1 MNVLNK
7 LTLKSLQMNKKRT
20 IVTIIGIILAT
31 SLITAV
37 ATMVVS
43 FRATMIEYEKEDA
56 GNYHY
61 MFEDVVYDDLKYF
74 KNNSNIED
82 IYLTED
88 IGYTYLEGNNNEYKP
103 YLHLLAFNEEALINS
118 SVKLLEGRMPQNE
131 NEIVVSEHIKDIA
144 QVEYNV
150 GDTLSLDVSK
160 RVDLSGEYELKQN
173 NAYVEGEEKLE
184 KLYTKEYKVVGI
196 IERPNYD
203 IENPASPGYTV
214 ITYLN
219 ENNITKNLNVYVLLN
234 EYGLK
239 NQEEFISQITG
250 IDKNILIKIKNDEQL
265 DEKELEEY
273 NNIKY
278 SYSKNEGLLRYE
290 NFEISDSTMSTILSL
305 AVVVIVIII
314 VTSIFCIRNSFA
326 ISITEKMR
334 QYGMLASVG
343 ATPKQIKK
351 NVLYEAMILA
361 LIAIPIGILC
371 GLFADFVLL
380 KVVSTL
386 LADALNNLN
395 FVFSVSWLSLVFAV
409 LLTLI
414 TIYLSAISSAR
425 RAAKVSPIEAIRG
438 NNDIKINPKKI
449 KSSKIVEKL
458 FGIGGKIADKNLKRN
473 KKKYRTTV
481 ISIVVSVSIFIA
493 MSSFINYAMDAS
505 SVYYKN
511 TSYNLY
517 VRDGSKDS
525 YEKIAKF
532 SGVDEYSIVRM
543 SNFYVDSN
551 TLKVNEDSRIDDEY
565 SSIPIT
571 IVALGDEEYRR
582 YVNELGLN
590 YNEVKDK
597 AILID
602 DYTQYVVDEEN
613 NGKYIMK
620 RIYTYEKG
628 DTILGS
634 FDDEGLK
641 DTYLEIAAVA
651 TTRPMGLENVNYS
664 YGTLVISDDFYDS
677 NIIKDIFAEEL
688 YIKCDNSN
696 KIEGQIM
703 QEYEDL
709 IVYNLDEQMQ
719 QEQSVYLV
727 IQIFLYGF
735 ITVISLIGITNIF
748 NTITTNMNLR
758 SREFAM
764 LKSIGMTDKEFNKMI
779 RLESILYGLKSLF
792 IGIPIGIILSY
803 LVYKAISG
811 GIEMEFTLPINS
823 IIISIIVVMLLII
836 LIMRYSLS
844 KINKQNII
852 ETIRKDNI

>member
-150 GDTLSLDVSK
+150 GDTLILDVSK

-173 NAYVEGEEKLE
+173 NAYVEDEEKLE

-290 NFEISDSTMSTILSL
+290 NFEVSDSTMSSILSL

-343 ATPKQIKK
+343 TTPKQIKK

-395 FVFSVSWLSLVFAV
+395 FVFSVSWLSLVFVV

-493 MSSFINYAMDAS
+493 MSSFINYAMEAS

-525 YEKIAKF
+525 YEKIGKF
-532 SGVDEYSIVRM
+532 SGIDEYSIVRM

-565 SSIPIT
+565 SSLPIT

-590 YNEVKDK
+590 YNEAKDK

-634 FDDEGLK
+634 FDDEGVK

-651 TTRPMGLENVNYS
+651 TTRPMGLEDVNNS

-677 NIIKDIFAEEL
+677 NIKDTFAEEL

-803 LVYKAISG
+803 LVYKSISG

>member
-31 SLITAV
+31 SLLTAV
-37 ATMVVS
+37 ITMVVS

-61 MFEDVVYDDLKYF
+61 VFEDVPYEDLKYF
-74 KNNSNIED
+74 KNNTNIED
-82 IYLTED
+82 IYCTED
-88 IGYTYLEGNNNEYKP
+88 IGYTYLEGNNNDYKP
-103 YLHLLAFNEEALINS
+103 YLHLLAFNEKALINS
-118 SVKLLEGRMPQNE
+118 SVKLVEGRMPQNE
-131 NEIVVSEHIKDIA
+131 NEIVISEHIKDIA
-144 QVEYNV
+144 EVEYNI

-160 RVDLSGEYELKQN
+160 RTDLSGEYELDQS

-184 KLYTKEYKVVGI
+184 SMYTKEYKVVGI

-203 IENPASPGYTV
+203 IENPASPGYTIV
-214 ITYLN
+214 TYLN
-219 ENNITKNLNVYVLLN
+219 DNNATQNLNVYVLLS

-239 NQEEFISQITG
+239 NQEEFVSQITG
-250 IDKNILIKIKNDEQL
+250 IDKNILTKLENNEQL

-290 NFEISDSTMSTILSL
+290 NFEVSDSTMSTVLSL

-343 ATPKQIKK
+343 TTPKQIKK

-371 GLFADFVLL
+371 GLFADFILL
-380 KVVSTL
+380 KVIGTL
-386 LADALNNLN
+386 LADALNNLK
-395 FVFSVSWLSLVFAV
+395 FIFSISWLSLVFV
-409 LLTLI
+409 ILLAII

-425 RAAKVSPIEAIRG
+425 RASKVSPIEAIRG

-449 KSSKIVEKL
+449 RSSKIVEKL

-493 MSSFINYAMDAS
+493 MSSFIDYAMNAS
-505 SVYYKN
+505 SVYYNN

-517 VRDGSKDS
+517 VRDGVEDS
-525 YEKIAKF
+525 YKEIAKF
-532 SGVDEYSIVRM
+532 SGVEEYSIVRL
-543 SNFYVDSN
+543 SNFYVDTN
-551 TLKVNEDSRIDDEY
+551 TIKGNEDLRGGDE
-565 SSIPIT
+565 SSQIPIS
-571 IVALGDEEYRR
+571 IIALGDEEYRR

-590 YNEVKDK
+590 YNDAKDK

-602 DYTQYVVDEEN
+602 DYTQYIVDEEN
-613 NGKYIMK
+613 KGKYIMK
-620 RIYTYEKG
+620 RVYTYEKG

-634 FDDEGLK
+634 FEDEGVK
-641 DTYLEIAAVA
+641 DTSLEIAAVG
-651 TTRPMGLENVNYS
+651 TTRPMGLENVTSS
-664 YGTLVISDDFYDS
+664 YGYLVISDDFY
-677 NIIKDIFAEEL
+677 NRNVKDTYAQEL
-688 YIKCDNSN
+688 YIKCNNSN
-696 KIEGQIM
+696 KLEGQIM
-703 QEYEDL
+703 QEYDDL

-764 LKSIGMTDKEFNKMI
+764 LKSIGMTNKEFNKMI
-779 RLESILYGLKSLF
+779 RLESILYGLKSLL

-803 LVYKAISG
+803 LVYKAVSG
-811 GIEMEFTLPINS
+811 GIEMEFILPINS
-823 IIISIIVVMLLII
+823 IIISIVVVMLLII
-836 LIMRYSLS
+836 FIMRYSLS

>member
-290 NFEISDSTMSTILSL
+290 NFEVSDSTMSTILSL

-371 GLFADFVLL
+371 GIFADFVLL

-395 FVFSVSWLSLVFAV
+395 FVFSVSWLSLVFVV

-493 MSSFINYAMDAS
+493 MSSFINYAMEAS

-525 YEKIAKF
+525 YEKIGKF
-532 SGVDEYSIVRM
+532 SGIDEYSIVRM

-565 SSIPIT
+565 SSLPIT

-590 YNEVKDK
+590 YNEAKDK

-634 FDDEGLK
+634 FDDEGVK
-641 DTYLEIAAVA
+641 DTYLEIAAIA

-803 LVYKAISG
+803 LVYKSISG

>member
-150 GDTLSLDVSK
+150 GDTLILDVSK

-203 IENPASPGYTV
+203 IESPASPGYTV

-290 NFEISDSTMSTILSL
+290 NFEVSDSTMSSILSL

-371 GLFADFVLL
+371 GLFADFILL
-380 KVVSTL
+380 KVIGTL
-386 LADALNNLN
+386 LADALNNLK
-395 FVFSVSWLSLVFAV
+395 FIFSISWLSLVFV
-409 LLTLI
+409 ILLAII

-425 RAAKVSPIEAIRG
+425 RASKVSPIEAIRG

-449 KSSKIVEKL
+449 RSSKIVEKL

-493 MSSFINYAMDAS
+493 MSSFIDYAMNAS
-505 SVYYKN
+505 SVYYNN

-517 VRDGSKDS
+517 VRDGVEDS
-525 YEKIAKF
+525 YKEIAKF
-532 SGVDEYSIVRM
+532 SGVEEYSIVRL
-543 SNFYVDSN
+543 SNFYVDTN
-551 TLKVNEDSRIDDEY
+551 TIKGNEDFRTGDEY
-565 SSIPIT
+565 SQIPIS
-571 IVALGDEEYRR
+571 IIALGDEEYRR

-590 YNEVKDK
+590 YNDAKDK

-613 NGKYIMK
+613 KGKYIMK
-620 RIYTYEKG
+620 RVYTYEKG

-634 FDDEGLK
+634 FEDEGAK
-641 DTYLEIAAVA
+641 DTYLEIAAVG
-651 TTRPMGLENVNYS
+651 TTRPMGLENITSS
-664 YGTLVISDDFYDS
+664 YGYLVISDDFY
-677 NIIKDIFAEEL
+677 NKNVKDTYAQEL
-688 YIKCDNSN
+688 YIKCDDSN
-696 KIEGQIM
+696 KLEGQIR
-703 QEYEDL
+703 QEYDDL

-764 LKSIGMTDKEFNKMI
+764 LKSIGMTNKEFNKMI
-779 RLESILYGLKSLF
+779 RLESILYGLKSLLM
-792 IGIPIGIILSY
+792 GIPIGIILSY
-803 LVYKAISG
+803 LVYKAVSG
-811 GIEMEFTLPINS
+811 GIEMEFILPINS
-823 IIISIIVVMLLII
+823 IIISIVVVMLLII
-836 LIMRYSLS
+836 FIMRYSLS

>member
-31 SLITAV
+31 SLLTAV
-37 ATMVVS
+37 ITMVVS

-61 MFEDVVYDDLKYF
+61 VFEDVPYEDLKYF
-74 KNNSNIED
+74 KNNTNIED
-82 IYLTED
+82 IYCTED
-88 IGYTYLEGNNNEYKP
+88 IGYTYLEGNNNDYKP
-103 YLHLLAFNEEALINS
+103 YLHLLAFNEKALINS
-118 SVKLLEGRMPQNE
+118 SVKLVEGRMPQNE
-131 NEIVVSEHIKDIA
+131 NEIVISEHIKDIA
-144 QVEYNV
+144 EVEYNI

-160 RVDLSGEYELKQN
+160 RTDLSGEYELDQS

-184 KLYTKEYKVVGI
+184 SMYTKEYKVVGI

-203 IENPASPGYTV
+203 IENPASPGYTIV
-214 ITYLN
+214 TYLN
-219 ENNITKNLNVYVLLN
+219 DNNATQNLNIYVLLS

-239 NQEEFISQITG
+239 NQEEFVSQITG
-250 IDKNILIKIKNDEQL
+250 IDKNILTKLENNEQL

-290 NFEISDSTMSTILSL
+290 NFEVSDSTMSTVLSL

-371 GLFADFVLL
+371 GLFADFILL
-380 KVVSTL
+380 KVIGTL
-386 LADALNNLN
+386 LADALNNLK
-395 FVFSVSWLSLVFAV
+395 FIFSISWLSLVFV
-409 LLTLI
+409 ILLAII

-425 RAAKVSPIEAIRG
+425 RASKISPIEAIRG

-449 KSSKIVEKL
+449 RSSKIVEKL

-493 MSSFINYAMDAS
+493 MSSFIDYAMNAS
-505 SVYYKN
+505 SVYYNN

-517 VRDGSKDS
+517 VRDGVEDS
-525 YEKIAKF
+525 YKEIAKF
-532 SGVDEYSIVRM
+532 SGVEEYSIVRL
-543 SNFYVDSN
+543 SNFYVDTN
-551 TLKVNEDSRIDDEY
+551 TIKGNEDFRTGDE
-565 SSIPIT
+565 SSQIPIS
-571 IVALGDEEYRR
+571 IIALGDEEYRR
-582 YVNELGLN
+582 YVKELGLN
-590 YNEVKDK
+590 YNDAKDK

-613 NGKYIMK
+613 KGKYIMK
-620 RIYTYEKG
+620 RVYTYEKG

-634 FDDEGLK
+634 FEDEGVK
-641 DTYLEIAAVA
+641 DTYLEIAAIG
-651 TTRPMGLENVNYS
+651 TTRPMGLENITSS
-664 YGTLVISDDFYDS
+664 YGYLVISDDFY
-677 NIIKDIFAEEL
+677 NRNVKDTYAQEL
-688 YIKCDNSN
+688 YIKCDDSN
-696 KIEGQIM
+696 KLEGQIR
-703 QEYEDL
+703 QEYDDL

-803 LVYKAISG
+803 LVYKSISG

>member
-31 SLITAV
+31 SLLTAV
-37 ATMVVS
+37 ITMVVS

-61 MFEDVVYDDLKYF
+61 VFEDVPYEDLKYF
-74 KNNSNIED
+74 KNNTNIED
-82 IYLTED
+82 IYCTED
-88 IGYTYLEGNNNEYKP
+88 IGYTYLEGNNNDYKP
-103 YLHLLAFNEEALINS
+103 YLHLLAFNEKALINS
-118 SVKLLEGRMPQNE
+118 SVKLVEGRMPQNE
-131 NEIVVSEHIKDIA
+131 NEIVISEHIKDIA
-144 QVEYNV
+144 EVEYNI

-160 RVDLSGEYELKQN
+160 RTDLSGEYELDQS

-184 KLYTKEYKVVGI
+184 SMYTKEYKVVGI

-203 IENPASPGYTV
+203 IENPASPGYTIV
-214 ITYLN
+214 TYLN
-219 ENNITKNLNVYVLLN
+219 DNNATQNLNIYVLLS

-239 NQEEFISQITG
+239 NQEEFVSQITG
-250 IDKNILIKIKNDEQL
+250 IDKNILTKLENNEQL

-290 NFEISDSTMSTILSL
+290 NFEVSDSTMSTVLSL

-361 LIAIPIGILC
+361 LFAIPIGILC
-371 GLFADFVLL
+371 GLFADFILL
-380 KVVSTL
+380 KVIGTL
-386 LADALNNLN
+386 LADALNNLK
-395 FVFSVSWLSLVFAV
+395 FIFSISWLSLVFV
-409 LLTLI
+409 ILLAII

-425 RAAKVSPIEAIRG
+425 RASKISPIEAIRG

-449 KSSKIVEKL
+449 RSSKIVEKL

-493 MSSFINYAMDAS
+493 MSSFIDYAMNAS
-505 SVYYKN
+505 SVYYNN

-517 VRDGSKDS
+517 VRDGVEDS
-525 YEKIAKF
+525 YKEIAKF
-532 SGVDEYSIVRM
+532 SGVEEYSIVRL
-543 SNFYVDSN
+543 SNFYVDTN
-551 TLKVNEDSRIDDEY
+551 TIKGNEDFRTGDE
-565 SSIPIT
+565 SSQIPIS
-571 IVALGDEEYRR
+571 IIALGDEEYRR
-582 YVNELGLN
+582 YVKELGLN
-590 YNEVKDK
+590 YNDAKDK

-613 NGKYIMK
+613 KGKYIMK
-620 RIYTYEKG
+620 RVYTYEKG

-634 FDDEGLK
+634 FEDEGVK
-641 DTYLEIAAVA
+641 DTYLEIAAIG
-651 TTRPMGLENVNYS
+651 TTRPMGLENITSS
-664 YGTLVISDDFYDS
+664 YGYLVISDDFY
-677 NIIKDIFAEEL
+677 NRNVKDTYAQEL
-688 YIKCDNSN
+688 YIKCDDSN
-696 KIEGQIM
+696 KLEGQIR
-703 QEYEDL
+703 QEYDDL

-803 LVYKAISG
+803 LVYKSISG

>member
-31 SLITAV
+31 SLLTAV
-37 ATMVVS
+37 ITMVVS

-61 MFEDVVYDDLKYF
+61 VFEDVPYEDLKYF
-74 KNNSNIED
+74 KNNTNIED
-82 IYLTED
+82 IYCTED
-88 IGYTYLEGNNNEYKP
+88 IGYTYLEGNNNDYKP
-103 YLHLLAFNEEALINS
+103 YLHLLAFNEKALINS
-118 SVKLLEGRMPQNE
+118 SVKLVEGRMPQNE
-131 NEIVVSEHIKDIA
+131 NEIVISEHIKDIA
-144 QVEYNV
+144 EVEYNI

-160 RVDLSGEYELKQN
+160 RTDLSGEYELDQS

-184 KLYTKEYKVVGI
+184 SMYTKEYKVVGI

-203 IENPASPGYTV
+203 IESPASPGYTIV
-214 ITYLN
+214 TYLN
-219 ENNITKNLNVYVLLN
+219 DNNATQNLNIYVLLS

-239 NQEEFISQITG
+239 NQEEFVSQITG
-250 IDKNILIKIKNDEQL
+250 IDKNILTKLENNEQL

-290 NFEISDSTMSTILSL
+290 NFEVSDSTMSTVLSL

-371 GLFADFVLL
+371 GLFADFILL
-380 KVVSTL
+380 KVIGTL
-386 LADALNNLN
+386 LADALNNLK
-395 FVFSVSWLSLVFAV
+395 FIFSISWLSLVFV
-409 LLTLI
+409 ILLAII

-425 RAAKVSPIEAIRG
+425 RASKISPIEAIRG

-449 KSSKIVEKL
+449 RSSKIVEKL

-493 MSSFINYAMDAS
+493 MSSFIDYAMNAS
-505 SVYYKN
+505 SVYYNN

-517 VRDGSKDS
+517 VRDGVEDS
-525 YEKIAKF
+525 YKEIAKF
-532 SGVDEYSIVRM
+532 SGVEEYSIVRL
-543 SNFYVDSN
+543 SNFYVDTN
-551 TLKVNEDSRIDDEY
+551 TIKGNEDFRTGDE
-565 SSIPIT
+565 SSQIPIS
-571 IVALGDEEYRR
+571 IIALGDEEYRR
-582 YVNELGLN
+582 YVKELGLN
-590 YNEVKDK
+590 YNDAKDK

-613 NGKYIMK
+613 KGKYIMK
-620 RIYTYEKG
+620 RVYTYEKG

-634 FDDEGLK
+634 FEDEGVK
-641 DTYLEIAAVA
+641 DTYLEIAAIG
-651 TTRPMGLENVNYS
+651 TTRPMGLENITSS
-664 YGTLVISDDFYDS
+664 YGYLVISDDFY
-677 NIIKDIFAEEL
+677 NRNVKDTYAQEL
-688 YIKCDNSN
+688 YIKCDDSN
-696 KIEGQIM
+696 KLEGQIR
-703 QEYEDL
+703 QEYDDL

-764 LKSIGMTDKEFNKMI
+764 LKSIGMTKKEFNKMI
-779 RLESILYGLKSLF
+779 RLESILYGLKSLL

-803 LVYKAISG
+803 LVYKAVSG
-811 GIEMEFTLPINS
+811 GIEMEFILPINS
-823 IIISIIVVMLLII
+823 IIISIVVVMLLII
-836 LIMRYSLS
+836 FIMRYSLS

>member
-31 SLITAV
+31 SLLTAV
-37 ATMVVS
+37 ITMVVS

-61 MFEDVVYDDLKYF
+61 VFEDVPYEDLKYF
-74 KNNSNIED
+74 KNNTNIEE
-82 IYLTED
+82 IYCTED
-88 IGYTYLEGNNNEYKP
+88 IGYTYLEGNNNDYKP
-103 YLHLLAFNEEALINS
+103 YLHLLAFNEKALINS
-118 SVKLLEGRMPQNE
+118 SVKLVEGRMPQNE
-131 NEIVVSEHIKDIA
+131 NEIVISEHIKDIA
-144 QVEYNV
+144 EVEYNI

-160 RVDLSGEYELKQN
+160 RTDLSGEYELDQS

-184 KLYTKEYKVVGI
+184 SMYTKEYKVVGI

-203 IENPASPGYTV
+203 IENPASPGYTIV
-214 ITYLN
+214 TYLN
-219 ENNITKNLNVYVLLN
+219 DNNATQNLNIYVLLS

-239 NQEEFISQITG
+239 NQEEFVSQITG
-250 IDKNILIKIKNDEQL
+250 IDKNILTKLENNEQL

-290 NFEISDSTMSTILSL
+290 NFEVSDSTMSTVLSL

-371 GLFADFVLL
+371 GLFADFILL
-380 KVVSTL
+380 KVIGTL
-386 LADALNNLN
+386 LADALNNLK
-395 FVFSVSWLSLVFAV
+395 FIFSISWLSLVFV
-409 LLTLI
+409 ILLAII

-425 RAAKVSPIEAIRG
+425 RASKVSPIEAIRG

-449 KSSKIVEKL
+449 RSSKIVEKL

-493 MSSFINYAMDAS
+493 MSSFIDYAMNAS
-505 SVYYKN
+505 SVYYNN

-517 VRDGSKDS
+517 VRDGVEDS
-525 YEKIAKF
+525 YKEIAKF
-532 SGVDEYSIVRM
+532 SGVEEYSIVRL
-543 SNFYVDSN
+543 SNFYVDTN
-551 TLKVNEDSRIDDEY
+551 TIKGNEDFRTGDEY
-565 SSIPIT
+565 SQIPIS
-571 IVALGDEEYRR
+571 IIALGDEEYRR

-590 YNEVKDK
+590 YNDAKDK

-613 NGKYIMK
+613 KGKYIMK
-620 RIYTYEKG
+620 RVYTYEKG

-634 FDDEGLK
+634 FEDEGVK
-641 DTYLEIAAVA
+641 DTYLEIAAIG
-651 TTRPMGLENVNYS
+651 TTRPMGLENITSS
-664 YGTLVISDDFYDS
+664 YGYLVISDDFY
-677 NIIKDIFAEEL
+677 NRNVKDTYAQEL
-688 YIKCDNSN
+688 YIKCDDSN
-696 KIEGQIM
+696 KLEGQIR
-703 QEYEDL
+703 QEYDDL

-803 LVYKAISG
+803 LVYKSISG

>member
-31 SLITAV
+31 SLLTAV
-37 ATMVVS
+37 ITMVVS

-61 MFEDVVYDDLKYF
+61 VFEDVPYEDLKYF
-74 KNNSNIED
+74 KNNTNIEE
-82 IYLTED
+82 IYCTED
-88 IGYTYLEGNNNEYKP
+88 IGYTYLEGNNNDYKP
-103 YLHLLAFNEEALINS
+103 YLHLLAFNEKALINS
-118 SVKLLEGRMPQNE
+118 SVKLVEGRMPQNE
-131 NEIVVSEHIKDIA
+131 NEIVISEHIKDIA
-144 QVEYNV
+144 EVEYNI

-160 RVDLSGEYELKQN
+160 RTDLSGEYELDQS

-184 KLYTKEYKVVGI
+184 SMYTKEYKVVGI

-203 IENPASPGYTV
+203 IENPASPGYTIV
-214 ITYLN
+214 TYLN
-219 ENNITKNLNVYVLLN
+219 DNNATQNLNVYVLLS

-239 NQEEFISQITG
+239 NQEEFVSQITG
-250 IDKNILIKIKNDEQL
+250 IDKNILTKLENNEQL

-290 NFEISDSTMSTILSL
+290 NFEVSDSTMSTVLSL

-343 ATPKQIKK
+343 TTPKQIKK

-371 GLFADFVLL
+371 GLFADFILL
-380 KVVSTL
+380 KVIGTL
-386 LADALNNLN
+386 LADALNNLK
-395 FVFSVSWLSLVFAV
+395 FIFSISWLSLVFV
-409 LLTLI
+409 ILLAII

-425 RAAKVSPIEAIRG
+425 RASKVSPIEAIRG

-449 KSSKIVEKL
+449 RSSKIVEKL

-493 MSSFINYAMDAS
+493 MSSFIDYAMNAS
-505 SVYYKN
+505 SVYYNN

-517 VRDGSKDS
+517 VRDGVEDS
-525 YEKIAKF
+525 YKEIAKF
-532 SGVDEYSIVRM
+532 SGVEEYSIVRL
-543 SNFYVDSN
+543 SNFYVDTN
-551 TLKVNEDSRIDDEY
+551 TIKGNEDLRGGDE
-565 SSIPIT
+565 SSQIPIS
-571 IVALGDEEYRR
+571 IIALGDEEYRR

-590 YNEVKDK
+590 YNDAKDK

-602 DYTQYVVDEEN
+602 DYTQYIVDEEN
-613 NGKYIMK
+613 KGKYIMK
-620 RIYTYEKG
+620 RVYTYEKG

-634 FDDEGLK
+634 FEDEGVK
-641 DTYLEIAAVA
+641 DTSLEIAAVG
-651 TTRPMGLENVNYS
+651 TTRPMGLENVTSS
-664 YGTLVISDDFYDS
+664 YGYLVISDDFY
-677 NIIKDIFAEEL
+677 NRNVKDTYAQEL
-688 YIKCDNSN
+688 YIKCDDSN
-696 KIEGQIM
+696 KLEGQIM
-703 QEYEDL
+703 QEYDDL

-764 LKSIGMTDKEFNKMI
+764 LKSIGMTNKEFNKMI
-779 RLESILYGLKSLF
+779 RLESILYGLKSLL

-803 LVYKAISG
+803 LVYKAVSG
-811 GIEMEFTLPINS
+811 GIEMEFILPINS
-823 IIISIIVVMLLII
+823 IIISIVVVMLLII
-836 LIMRYSLS
+836 FIMRYSLS

>member
-31 SLITAV
+31 SLLTAV
-37 ATMVVS
+37 ITMVVS

-61 MFEDVVYDDLKYF
+61 VFEDVPYEDLKYF
-74 KNNSNIED
+74 KNNTNIEE
-82 IYLTED
+82 IYCTED
-88 IGYTYLEGNNNEYKP
+88 IGYTYLEGNNNDYKP
-103 YLHLLAFNEEALINS
+103 YLHLLAFNEKALINS
-118 SVKLLEGRMPQNE
+118 SVKLVEGRMPQNE
-131 NEIVVSEHIKDIA
+131 NEIVISEHIKDIA
-144 QVEYNV
+144 EVEYNI

-160 RVDLSGEYELKQN
+160 RTDLSGEYELDQS

-184 KLYTKEYKVVGI
+184 SMYTKEYKVVGI

-203 IENPASPGYTV
+203 IENPASPGYTIV
-214 ITYLN
+214 TYLN
-219 ENNITKNLNVYVLLN
+219 DNNATQNLNIYVLLS

-239 NQEEFISQITG
+239 NQEEFVSQITG
-250 IDKNILIKIKNDEQL
+250 IDKNILTKLENNEQL

-290 NFEISDSTMSTILSL
+290 NFEVSDSTMSTVLSL

-371 GLFADFVLL
+371 GLFADFILL
-380 KVVSTL
+380 KVIGTL
-386 LADALNNLN
+386 LADALNNLK
-395 FVFSVSWLSLVFAV
+395 FIFSISWLSLVFV
-409 LLTLI
+409 ILLAII

-425 RAAKVSPIEAIRG
+425 RASKISPIEAIRG

-449 KSSKIVEKL
+449 RSSKIVEKL

-493 MSSFINYAMDAS
+493 MSSFIDYAMNAS
-505 SVYYKN
+505 SVYYNN

-517 VRDGSKDS
+517 VRDGVEDS
-525 YEKIAKF
+525 YKEIAKF
-532 SGVDEYSIVRM
+532 SGIEEYSIVRL
-543 SNFYVDSN
+543 SNFYVDTN
-551 TLKVNEDSRIDDEY
+551 TIKGNEDFRTGDE
-565 SSIPIT
+565 SSQIPIS
-571 IVALGDEEYRR
+571 IIALGDEEYRR
-582 YVNELGLN
+582 YVKELGLN
-590 YNEVKDK
+590 YNDAKDK

-613 NGKYIMK
+613 KGKYIMK
-620 RIYTYEKG
+620 RVYTYEKG

-634 FDDEGLK
+634 FEDEGAK
-641 DTYLEIAAVA
+641 DTYLEIAAVG
-651 TTRPMGLENVNYS
+651 TTRPMGLENITSS
-664 YGTLVISDDFYDS
+664 YGYLVISDDFY
-677 NIIKDIFAEEL
+677 NRNVKDTYAQEL
-688 YIKCDNSN
+688 YIKCDDSN
-696 KIEGQIM
+696 KLEGQIR
-703 QEYEDL
+703 QEYDDL

-764 LKSIGMTDKEFNKMI
+764 LKSIGMTNKEFNKMI
-779 RLESILYGLKSLF
+779 RLECFLY
-792 IGIPIGIILSY
+792 
-803 LVYKAISG
+803 
-811 GIEMEFTLPINS
+811 
-823 IIISIIVVMLLII
+823 
-836 LIMRYSLS
+836 
-844 KINKQNII
+844 
-852 ETIRKDNI
+852 

>member
-31 SLITAV
+31 SLLTAV
-37 ATMVVS
+37 ITMVVS

-61 MFEDVVYDDLKYF
+61 VFEDVPYEDLKYF
-74 KNNSNIED
+74 KNNTNIED
-82 IYLTED
+82 IYCTED
-88 IGYTYLEGNNNEYKP
+88 IGYTYLEGNNNDYKP
-103 YLHLLAFNEEALINS
+103 YLHLLAFNEKALINS
-118 SVKLLEGRMPQNE
+118 SVKLVEGRMPQNE
-131 NEIVVSEHIKDIA
+131 NEIVISEHIKDIA
-144 QVEYNV
+144 EVEYNI

-160 RVDLSGEYELKQN
+160 RTDLSGEYELDQS

-184 KLYTKEYKVVGI
+184 SMYTKEYKVVGI

-203 IENPASPGYTV
+203 IENPSSPGYTIV
-214 ITYLN
+214 TYLN
-219 ENNITKNLNVYVLLN
+219 DNNATQNLNIYVLLS

-239 NQEEFISQITG
+239 NQEEFVSQITG
-250 IDKNILIKIKNDEQL
+250 IDKNILTKLENNEQL

-290 NFEISDSTMSTILSL
+290 NFEVSDSTMSTVLSL

-371 GLFADFVLL
+371 GLFADFILL
-380 KVVSTL
+380 KVIGTL
-386 LADALNNLN
+386 LADALNNLK
-395 FVFSVSWLSLVFAV
+395 FIFSISWLSLVFV
-409 LLTLI
+409 ILLAII

-425 RAAKVSPIEAIRG
+425 RASKISPIEAIRG

-449 KSSKIVEKL
+449 RSSKIVEKL

-493 MSSFINYAMDAS
+493 MSSFIDYAMNAS
-505 SVYYKN
+505 SVYYNN

-517 VRDGSKDS
+517 VRDGVEDS
-525 YEKIAKF
+525 YKEIAKF
-532 SGVDEYSIVRM
+532 SGVEEYSIVRL
-543 SNFYVDSN
+543 SNFYVDTN
-551 TLKVNEDSRIDDEY
+551 MIKGNEDFRTGDE
-565 SSIPIT
+565 SSQIPIS
-571 IVALGDEEYRR
+571 IIALGDEEYRR
-582 YVNELGLN
+582 YVKELGLN
-590 YNEVKDK
+590 YNDAKDK

-613 NGKYIMK
+613 KGKYIMK
-620 RIYTYEKG
+620 RVYTYEKG

-634 FDDEGLK
+634 FEDEGVK
-641 DTYLEIAAVA
+641 DTYLEIAAIG
-651 TTRPMGLENVNYS
+651 TTRPMGLENITSS
-664 YGTLVISDDFYDS
+664 YGYLVISDDFY
-677 NIIKDIFAEEL
+677 NRNVKDTYAQEL
-688 YIKCDNSN
+688 YIKCDDSN
-696 KIEGQIM
+696 KLEGQIR
-703 QEYEDL
+703 QEYDDL

-764 LKSIGMTDKEFNKMI
+764 LKSIGMTNKEFNKMI
-779 RLESILYGLKSLF
+779 RLESILYGLKSLL

-803 LVYKAISG
+803 LVYKAVSG
-811 GIEMEFTLPINS
+811 GIEMEFILPINS
-823 IIISIIVVMLLII
+823 IIISIVVVMLLII
-836 LIMRYSLS
+836 FIMRYSLS

>member
-31 SLITAV
+31 SLLTAV
-37 ATMVVS
+37 ITMVVS

-61 MFEDVVYDDLKYF
+61 VFEDVPYEDLKYF
-74 KNNSNIED
+74 KNNTNIED
-82 IYLTED
+82 IYCTED
-88 IGYTYLEGNNNEYKP
+88 IGYTYLEGNNNDYKP
-103 YLHLLAFNEEALINS
+103 YLHLLAFNEKALINS
-118 SVKLLEGRMPQNE
+118 SVKLVEGRMPQNE
-131 NEIVVSEHIKDIA
+131 NEIVISEHIKDIA
-144 QVEYNV
+144 EVEYNI

-160 RVDLSGEYELKQN
+160 RTDLSGEYELDQS

-184 KLYTKEYKVVGI
+184 SMYTKEYKVVGI

-203 IENPASPGYTV
+203 IENPASPGYTIV
-214 ITYLN
+214 TYLN
-219 ENNITKNLNVYVLLN
+219 DNNATQNLNIYVLLS

-239 NQEEFISQITG
+239 NQEEFVSQITG
-250 IDKNILIKIKNDEQL
+250 IDKNILTKLENNEQL

-290 NFEISDSTMSTILSL
+290 NFEVSDSTMSTVLSL

-371 GLFADFVLL
+371 GLFADFILL
-380 KVVSTL
+380 KVIGTL
-386 LADALNNLN
+386 LADALNNLK
-395 FVFSVSWLSLVFAV
+395 FIFSISWLSLVFV
-409 LLTLI
+409 ILLAII

-425 RAAKVSPIEAIRG
+425 RASKVSPIEAIRG

-449 KSSKIVEKL
+449 RSSKIVEKL

-493 MSSFINYAMDAS
+493 MSSFIDYAMNAS
-505 SVYYKN
+505 SVYYNN

-517 VRDGSKDS
+517 VRDGVEDS
-525 YEKIAKF
+525 YKEIAKF
-532 SGVDEYSIVRM
+532 SGVEEYSIVRL
-543 SNFYVDSN
+543 SNFYVDTN
-551 TLKVNEDSRIDDEY
+551 TIKGNEDFRTGDEY
-565 SSIPIT
+565 SQIPIS
-571 IVALGDEEYRR
+571 IIALGDEEYRR

-590 YNEVKDK
+590 YNDAKDK

-613 NGKYIMK
+613 KGKYIMK
-620 RIYTYEKG
+620 RVYTYEKG

-634 FDDEGLK
+634 FEDEGAK
-641 DTYLEIAAVA
+641 DTYLEIAAVG
-651 TTRPMGLENVNYS
+651 TTRPMGLENITSS
-664 YGTLVISDDFYDS
+664 YGYLVISDDFY
-677 NIIKDIFAEEL
+677 NRNVKDTYAQEL
-688 YIKCDNSN
+688 YIKCDDSN
-696 KIEGQIM
+696 KLEGQIR
-703 QEYEDL
+703 QEYDDL

-764 LKSIGMTDKEFNKMI
+764 LKSIGMTNKEFNKMI
-779 RLESILYGLKSLF
+779 RLESILYGLKSLL

-803 LVYKAISG
+803 LVYKAVSG
-811 GIEMEFTLPINS
+811 GIEMEFILPINS
-823 IIISIIVVMLLII
+823 IIISIVVVMLLII
-836 LIMRYSLS
+836 FIMRYSLS

>member
-31 SLITAV
+31 SLLTAV
-37 ATMVVS
+37 ITMVVS

-61 MFEDVVYDDLKYF
+61 VFEDVPYEDLKYF
-74 KNNSNIED
+74 KNNTNIED
-82 IYLTED
+82 IYCTED
-88 IGYTYLEGNNNEYKP
+88 IGYTYLEGNNNDYKP
-103 YLHLLAFNEEALINS
+103 YLHLLAFNEKALINS
-118 SVKLLEGRMPQNE
+118 SVKLVEGRMPQNE
-131 NEIVVSEHIKDIA
+131 NEIVISEHIKDIA
-144 QVEYNV
+144 EVEYNI

-160 RVDLSGEYELKQN
+160 RTDLSGEYELDQS

-184 KLYTKEYKVVGI
+184 SMYTKEYKVVGI

-203 IENPASPGYTV
+203 IENPASPGYTIV
-214 ITYLN
+214 TYLN
-219 ENNITKNLNVYVLLN
+219 DNNATQNLNIYVLLS

-239 NQEEFISQITG
+239 NQEEFVSQITG
-250 IDKNILIKIKNDEQL
+250 IDKNILTKLENNEQL

-290 NFEISDSTMSTILSL
+290 NFEVSDSTMSTVLSL

-371 GLFADFVLL
+371 GLFADFILL
-380 KVVSTL
+380 KVIGTL
-386 LADALNNLN
+386 LADALNNLK
-395 FVFSVSWLSLVFAV
+395 FIFSISWLSLVFV
-409 LLTLI
+409 ILLAII

-425 RAAKVSPIEAIRG
+425 RASKISPIEAIRG

-449 KSSKIVEKL
+449 RSSKIVEKL

-493 MSSFINYAMDAS
+493 MSYFIDYAMNAS
-505 SVYYKN
+505 SVYYNN

-517 VRDGSKDS
+517 VRDGVEDS
-525 YEKIAKF
+525 YKEIAKF
-532 SGVDEYSIVRM
+532 SGVEEYSIVRL
-543 SNFYVDSN
+543 SNFYVDTN
-551 TLKVNEDSRIDDEY
+551 TIKGNEDLRGGDE
-565 SSIPIT
+565 SSQIPIS
-571 IVALGDEEYRR
+571 IIALGDEEYRR
-582 YVNELGLN
+582 YVKELGLN
-590 YNEVKDK
+590 YNDAKDK

-613 NGKYIMK
+613 KGKYIMK
-620 RIYTYEKG
+620 RVYTYEKG

-634 FDDEGLK
+634 FEDEGVK
-641 DTYLEIAAVA
+641 DTYLEIAAIG
-651 TTRPMGLENVNYS
+651 TTRPMGLENITSS
-664 YGTLVISDDFYDS
+664 YGYLVISDDFY
-677 NIIKDIFAEEL
+677 NRNVKDTYAQEL
-688 YIKCDNSN
+688 YIKCDDSN
-696 KIEGQIM
+696 KLEGQIR
-703 QEYEDL
+703 QEYDDL

-764 LKSIGMTDKEFNKMI
+764 LKSIGMTNKEFNKMI
-779 RLESILYGLKSLF
+779 RLESILYGLKSLL

-803 LVYKAISG
+803 LVYKAVSG
-811 GIEMEFTLPINS
+811 GIEMEFILPINS
-823 IIISIIVVMLLII
+823 IIISIVVVMLLII
-836 LIMRYSLS
+836 FIMRYSLS

>member
-31 SLITAV
+31 SLLTAV
-37 ATMVVS
+37 ITMVVS

-61 MFEDVVYDDLKYF
+61 VFEDVPYEDLKYF
-74 KNNSNIED
+74 KNNTNIED
-82 IYLTED
+82 IYCTED
-88 IGYTYLEGNNNEYKP
+88 IGYTYLEGNNNDYKP
-103 YLHLLAFNEEALINS
+103 YLHLLAFNEKALINS
-118 SVKLLEGRMPQNE
+118 SVKLVEGRMPQNE
-131 NEIVVSEHIKDIA
+131 NEIVISEHIKDIA
-144 QVEYNV
+144 EVEYNI

-160 RVDLSGEYELKQN
+160 RTDLSGEYELDQS

-184 KLYTKEYKVVGI
+184 SMYTKEYKVVGI

-203 IENPASPGYTV
+203 IENPASPGYTIV
-214 ITYLN
+214 TYLN
-219 ENNITKNLNVYVLLN
+219 DNNATQNLNVYVLLS

-239 NQEEFISQITG
+239 NQEEFVSQITG
-250 IDKNILIKIKNDEQL
+250 IDKNILTKLENNEQL

-290 NFEISDSTMSTILSL
+290 NFEVSDSTMSTVLSL

-371 GLFADFVLL
+371 GLFADFILL
-380 KVVSTL
+380 KVIGTL
-386 LADALNNLN
+386 LADALNNLK
-395 FVFSVSWLSLVFAV
+395 FIFSISWLSLVFV
-409 LLTLI
+409 ILLAII

-425 RAAKVSPIEAIRG
+425 RASKVSPIEAIRG

-449 KSSKIVEKL
+449 RSSKIVEKL

-493 MSSFINYAMDAS
+493 MSSFIDYAMNAS
-505 SVYYKN
+505 SVYYNN

-517 VRDGSKDS
+517 VRDGVEDS
-525 YEKIAKF
+525 YKEIAKF
-532 SGVDEYSIVRM
+532 SGVEEYSIVRL
-543 SNFYVDSN
+543 SNFYVDTN
-551 TLKVNEDSRIDDEY
+551 TIKGNEDFRTGDEY
-565 SSIPIT
+565 SQIPIS
-571 IVALGDEEYRR
+571 IIALGDEEYRR

-590 YNEVKDK
+590 YNDAKDK

-613 NGKYIMK
+613 KGKYIMK
-620 RIYTYEKG
+620 RVYTYEKG

-634 FDDEGLK
+634 FEDEGAK
-641 DTYLEIAAVA
+641 DTYLEIAAVG
-651 TTRPMGLENVNYS
+651 TTRPMGLENITSS
-664 YGTLVISDDFYDS
+664 YGYLVISDDFY
-677 NIIKDIFAEEL
+677 NRNVKDTYAQEL
-688 YIKCDNSN
+688 YIKCNNSN
-696 KIEGQIM
+696 KLEGQIM
-703 QEYEDL
+703 QEYDDL

-764 LKSIGMTDKEFNKMI
+764 LKSIGMTNKEFNKMI
-779 RLESILYGLKSLF
+779 RLESILYGLKSLL

-803 LVYKAISG
+803 LVYKAVSG
-811 GIEMEFTLPINS
+811 GIEMEFILPINS
-823 IIISIIVVMLLII
+823 IIISIVVVMLLII
-836 LIMRYSLS
+836 FIMRYSLS

>member
-1 MNVLNK
+1 
-7 LTLKSLQMNKKRT
+7 
-20 IVTIIGIILAT
+20 
-31 SLITAV
+31 
-37 ATMVVS
+37 
-43 FRATMIEYEKEDA
+43 
-56 GNYHY
+56 
-61 MFEDVVYDDLKYF
+61 
-74 KNNSNIED
+74 
-82 IYLTED
+82 
-88 IGYTYLEGNNNEYKP
+88 
-103 YLHLLAFNEEALINS
+103 
-118 SVKLLEGRMPQNE
+118 
-131 NEIVVSEHIKDIA
+131 
-144 QVEYNV
+144 
-150 GDTLSLDVSK
+150 
-160 RVDLSGEYELKQN
+160 
-173 NAYVEGEEKLE
+173 
-184 KLYTKEYKVVGI
+184 
-196 IERPNYD
+196 
-203 IENPASPGYTV
+203 
-214 ITYLN
+214 
-219 ENNITKNLNVYVLLN
+219 
-234 EYGLK
+234 
-239 NQEEFISQITG
+239 
-250 IDKNILIKIKNDEQL
+250 
-265 DEKELEEY
+265 
-273 NNIKY
+273 
-278 SYSKNEGLLRYE
+278 
-290 NFEISDSTMSTILSL
+290 
-305 AVVVIVIII
+305 
-314 VTSIFCIRNSFA
+314 
-326 ISITEKMR
+326 
-334 QYGMLASVG
+334 
-343 ATPKQIKK
+343 
-351 NVLYEAMILA
+351 MILA

-590 YNEVKDK
+590 YNEAKDK

-803 LVYKAISG
+803 LVYKSISG

>member
-31 SLITAV
+31 SLLTAV
-37 ATMVVS
+37 ITMVVS

-61 MFEDVVYDDLKYF
+61 VFEDVPYEDLKYF
-74 KNNSNIED
+74 KNNTNIED
-82 IYLTED
+82 IYCTED
-88 IGYTYLEGNNNEYKP
+88 IGYTYLEGNNNDYKP
-103 YLHLLAFNEEALINS
+103 YLHLLAFNEKALINS
-118 SVKLLEGRMPQNE
+118 SVKLVEGRMPQNE
-131 NEIVVSEHIKDIA
+131 NEIVISEHIKDIA
-144 QVEYNV
+144 EVEYNI

-160 RVDLSGEYELKQN
+160 RTDLSGEYELDQS

-184 KLYTKEYKVVGI
+184 SMYTKEYKVVGI

-203 IENPASPGYTV
+203 IENPASPGYTIV
-214 ITYLN
+214 TYLN
-219 ENNITKNLNVYVLLN
+219 DNNATQNLNIYVLLS

-239 NQEEFISQITG
+239 NQEEFVSQITG
-250 IDKNILIKIKNDEQL
+250 IDKNILTKLENNEQL

-290 NFEISDSTMSTILSL
+290 NFEVSDSTMSTVLSL

-371 GLFADFVLL
+371 GLFADFILL
-380 KVVSTL
+380 KVIGTL
-386 LADALNNLN
+386 LADALNNLK
-395 FVFSVSWLSLVFAV
+395 FIFSISWLSLVFV
-409 LLTLI
+409 ILLAII

-425 RAAKVSPIEAIRG
+425 RASKISPIEAIRG

-449 KSSKIVEKL
+449 RSSKIVEKL

-493 MSSFINYAMDAS
+493 MSSFIDYAMNAS
-505 SVYYKN
+505 SVYYNN

-517 VRDGSKDS
+517 VRDGVEDS
-525 YEKIAKF
+525 YKEIAKF
-532 SGVDEYSIVRM
+532 SGVEEYSIVRL
-543 SNFYVDSN
+543 SNFYVDTN
-551 TLKVNEDSRIDDEY
+551 TIKGNEDFRTGDE
-565 SSIPIT
+565 SSQIPIS
-571 IVALGDEEYRR
+571 IIALGDEEYRR
-582 YVNELGLN
+582 YVKELGLN
-590 YNEVKDK
+590 YNDAKDK

-613 NGKYIMK
+613 KGKYIMK
-620 RIYTYEKG
+620 RVYTYEKG

-634 FDDEGLK
+634 FEDEGVK
-641 DTYLEIAAVA
+641 DTYLEIAAIG
-651 TTRPMGLENVNYS
+651 TTRPMGLENITSS
-664 YGTLVISDDFYDS
+664 YGYLVISDDFY
-677 NIIKDIFAEEL
+677 NRNVKDTYAQEL
-688 YIKCDNSN
+688 YIKCDDSN
-696 KIEGQIM
+696 KLEGQIR
-703 QEYEDL
+703 QEYDDL

-764 LKSIGMTDKEFNKMI
+764 LKSIGMTNKEFNKMI
-779 RLESILYGLKSLF
+779 RLESILYGLKSLL

-803 LVYKAISG
+803 LVYKAVSG
-811 GIEMEFTLPINS
+811 GIEMEFILPINS
-823 IIISIIVVMLLII
+823 IIISIVVVMLLII
-836 LIMRYSLS
+836 FIMRYSLS

>member
-31 SLITAV
+31 SLLTAV
-37 ATMVVS
+37 ITMVVS

-61 MFEDVVYDDLKYF
+61 VFEDVPYEDLKYF
-74 KNNSNIED
+74 KNNTNIED
-82 IYLTED
+82 IYCTED
-88 IGYTYLEGNNNEYKP
+88 IGYTYLEGNNNDYKP
-103 YLHLLAFNEEALINS
+103 YLHLLAFNEKALINS
-118 SVKLLEGRMPQNE
+118 SVKLVEGRMPQNE
-131 NEIVVSEHIKDIA
+131 NEIVISEHIKDIA
-144 QVEYNV
+144 EVEYNI

-160 RVDLSGEYELKQN
+160 RTDLSGEYELDQS

-184 KLYTKEYKVVGI
+184 SMYTKEYKVVGI

-203 IENPASPGYTV
+203 IENPASPGYTIV
-214 ITYLN
+214 TYLN
-219 ENNITKNLNVYVLLN
+219 DNNATQNLNIYVLLS

-239 NQEEFISQITG
+239 NQEEFVSQITG
-250 IDKNILIKIKNDEQL
+250 IDKNILTKLENNEQL

-290 NFEISDSTMSTILSL
+290 NFEVSDSTMSTVLSL

-371 GLFADFVLL
+371 GLFADFILL
-380 KVVSTL
+380 KVIGTL
-386 LADALNNLN
+386 LADALNNLK
-395 FVFSVSWLSLVFAV
+395 FIFSISWLSLVFV
-409 LLTLI
+409 ILLAII

-425 RAAKVSPIEAIRG
+425 RASKVSPIEAIRG

-449 KSSKIVEKL
+449 RSSKIVEKL

-493 MSSFINYAMDAS
+493 MSSFIDYAMNAS
-505 SVYYKN
+505 SVYYNN

-517 VRDGSKDS
+517 VRDGVEDS
-525 YEKIAKF
+525 YKEIAKF
-532 SGVDEYSIVRM
+532 SGVEEYSIVRL
-543 SNFYVDSN
+543 SNFYVDTN
-551 TLKVNEDSRIDDEY
+551 TIKGNEDFRTGDE
-565 SSIPIT
+565 SSQIPIS
-571 IVALGDEEYRR
+571 IIALGDEEYRR

-590 YNEVKDK
+590 YNDAKDK

-613 NGKYIMK
+613 KGKYIMK
-620 RIYTYEKG
+620 RVYTYEKG

-634 FDDEGLK
+634 FEDEGVK
-641 DTYLEIAAVA
+641 DTYLEIAAIG
-651 TTRPMGLENVNYS
+651 TTRPMGLENITSS
-664 YGTLVISDDFYDS
+664 YGYLVISDDFY
-677 NIIKDIFAEEL
+677 NRNVKDTYAQEL
-688 YIKCDNSN
+688 YIKCDDSN
-696 KIEGQIM
+696 KLEGQIR
-703 QEYEDL
+703 QEYDDL

-764 LKSIGMTDKEFNKMI
+764 LKSIGMTNKEFNKMI
-779 RLESILYGLKSLF
+779 RLESILYGLKSLL

-803 LVYKAISG
+803 LVYKAVSG
-811 GIEMEFTLPINS
+811 GIEMEFILPINS
-823 IIISIIVVMLLII
+823 IIISIVVVMLLII
-836 LIMRYSLS
+836 FIMRYSLS

>member
-31 SLITAV
+31 SLLTAV
-37 ATMVVS
+37 ITMVVS

-61 MFEDVVYDDLKYF
+61 VFEDVPYEDLKYF
-74 KNNSNIED
+74 KNNTNIED
-82 IYLTED
+82 IYCTED
-88 IGYTYLEGNNNEYKP
+88 IGYTYLEGNNNDYKP
-103 YLHLLAFNEEALINS
+103 YLHLLAFNEKALINS
-118 SVKLLEGRMPQNE
+118 SVKLVEGRMPQNE
-131 NEIVVSEHIKDIA
+131 NEIVISEHIKDIA
-144 QVEYNV
+144 EVEYNI

-160 RVDLSGEYELKQN
+160 RTDLSGEYELDQS

-184 KLYTKEYKVVGI
+184 SMYTKEYKVVGI

-203 IENPASPGYTV
+203 IENPASPGYTIV
-214 ITYLN
+214 TYLN
-219 ENNITKNLNVYVLLN
+219 DNNATQNLNVYVLLS

-239 NQEEFISQITG
+239 NQEEFVSQITG
-250 IDKNILIKIKNDEQL
+250 IDKNILTKLENNEQL

-290 NFEISDSTMSTILSL
+290 NFEVSDSTMSTVLSL

-343 ATPKQIKK
+343 TTPKQIKK

-371 GLFADFVLL
+371 GLFADFILL
-380 KVVSTL
+380 KVIGTL
-386 LADALNNLN
+386 LADALNNLK
-395 FVFSVSWLSLVFAV
+395 FIFSISWLSLVFV
-409 LLTLI
+409 ILLAII

-425 RAAKVSPIEAIRG
+425 RASKVSPIEAIRG

-449 KSSKIVEKL
+449 RSSKIVEKL

-493 MSSFINYAMDAS
+493 MSSFIDYAMNAS
-505 SVYYKN
+505 SVYYNN

-517 VRDGSKDS
+517 VRDGVEDS
-525 YEKIAKF
+525 YKEIAKF
-532 SGVDEYSIVRM
+532 SGVEEYSIVRL
-543 SNFYVDSN
+543 SNFYVDTN
-551 TLKVNEDSRIDDEY
+551 TIKGNEDFRTGDE
-565 SSIPIT
+565 SSQIPIS
-571 IVALGDEEYRR
+571 IIALGDEEYRR
-582 YVNELGLN
+582 YVKELGLN
-590 YNEVKDK
+590 YNDAKDK

-613 NGKYIMK
+613 KGKYIMK
-620 RIYTYEKG
+620 RVYTYEKG

-634 FDDEGLK
+634 FEDEGVK
-641 DTYLEIAAVA
+641 DTYLEIAAIG
-651 TTRPMGLENVNYS
+651 TTRPMGLENITSS
-664 YGTLVISDDFYDS
+664 YGYLVISDDFY
-677 NIIKDIFAEEL
+677 NRNVKDTYAQEL
-688 YIKCDNSN
+688 YIKCDDSN
-696 KIEGQIM
+696 KLEGQIR
-703 QEYEDL
+703 QEYDDL

-764 LKSIGMTDKEFNKMI
+764 LKSIGMTNKEFNKMI
-779 RLESILYGLKSLF
+779 RLESILYGLKSLL

-803 LVYKAISG
+803 LVYKAVSG
-811 GIEMEFTLPINS
+811 GIEMEFILPINS
-823 IIISIIVVMLLII
+823 IIISIVVVMLLII
-836 LIMRYSLS
+836 FIMRYSLS

>member
-31 SLITAV
+31 SLLTAV
-37 ATMVVS
+37 ITMVVS

-61 MFEDVVYDDLKYF
+61 VFEDVPYEDLKYF
-74 KNNSNIED
+74 KNNTNIED
-82 IYLTED
+82 IYCTED
-88 IGYTYLEGNNNEYKP
+88 IGYTYLEGNNNDYKP
-103 YLHLLAFNEEALINS
+103 YLHLLAFNEKALINS
-118 SVKLLEGRMPQNE
+118 SVKLVEGRMPQNE
-131 NEIVVSEHIKDIA
+131 NEIVISEHIKDIA
-144 QVEYNV
+144 EVEYNI

-160 RVDLSGEYELKQN
+160 RTDLSGEYELDQS

-184 KLYTKEYKVVGI
+184 SMYTKEYKVVGI

-203 IENPASPGYTV
+203 IENPASPGYTIV
-214 ITYLN
+214 TYLN
-219 ENNITKNLNVYVLLN
+219 DNNATQNLNIYVLLS

-239 NQEEFISQITG
+239 NQEEFVSQITG
-250 IDKNILIKIKNDEQL
+250 IDKNILTKLENNEQL

-290 NFEISDSTMSTILSL
+290 NFEVSDSTMSTVLSL

-371 GLFADFVLL
+371 GLFADFILL
-380 KVVSTL
+380 KVIGTL
-386 LADALNNLN
+386 LADALNNLK
-395 FVFSVSWLSLVFAV
+395 FIFSISWLSLVFV
-409 LLTLI
+409 ILLAII

-425 RAAKVSPIEAIRG
+425 RASKISPIEAIRG

-449 KSSKIVEKL
+449 RSSKIVEKL

-493 MSSFINYAMDAS
+493 MSSFIDYAMNAS
-505 SVYYKN
+505 SVYYNN

-517 VRDGSKDS
+517 VRDGVEDS
-525 YEKIAKF
+525 YKEIAKF
-532 SGVDEYSIVRM
+532 SGIEEYSIVRL
-543 SNFYVDSN
+543 SNFYVDTN
-551 TLKVNEDSRIDDEY
+551 TIKGNEDFRTGDE
-565 SSIPIT
+565 SSQIPIS
-571 IVALGDEEYRR
+571 IIALGDEEYRR
-582 YVNELGLN
+582 YVKELGLN
-590 YNEVKDK
+590 YNDARDK

-613 NGKYIMK
+613 KGKYIMK
-620 RIYTYEKG
+620 RVYTYEKG

-634 FDDEGLK
+634 FEDEGVK
-641 DTYLEIAAVA
+641 DTYLEIAAIG
-651 TTRPMGLENVNYS
+651 TTRPMGLENITSS
-664 YGTLVISDDFYDS
+664 YGYLVISDDFY
-677 NIIKDIFAEEL
+677 NRNVKDTYAQEL
-688 YIKCDNSN
+688 YIKCDDSN
-696 KIEGQIM
+696 KLEGQIR
-703 QEYEDL
+703 QEYDDL

-764 LKSIGMTDKEFNKMI
+764 LKSIGMTNKEFNKMI
-779 RLESILYGLKSLF
+779 RLESILYGLKSLL

-803 LVYKAISG
+803 LVYKAVSG
-811 GIEMEFTLPINS
+811 GIEMEFILPINS
-823 IIISIIVVMLLII
+823 IIISIVVVMLLII
-836 LIMRYSLS
+836 FIMRYSLS

>member
-31 SLITAV
+31 SLLTAV
-37 ATMVVS
+37 ITMVVS

-61 MFEDVVYDDLKYF
+61 VFEDVPYEDLKYF
-74 KNNSNIED
+74 KNNTNIED
-82 IYLTED
+82 IYCTED
-88 IGYTYLEGNNNEYKP
+88 IGYTYLEGNNNDYKP
-103 YLHLLAFNEEALINS
+103 YLHLLAFNEKALINS
-118 SVKLLEGRMPQNE
+118 SVKLVEGRMPQNE
-131 NEIVVSEHIKDIA
+131 NEIVISEHIKDIA
-144 QVEYNV
+144 EVEYNI

-160 RVDLSGEYELKQN
+160 RTDLSGEYELDQS

-184 KLYTKEYKVVGI
+184 SMYTKEYKVVGI

-203 IENPASPGYTV
+203 IENPASPGYTIV
-214 ITYLN
+214 TYLN
-219 ENNITKNLNVYVLLN
+219 DNNATQNLNIYVLLS

-239 NQEEFISQITG
+239 NQEEFVSQITG
-250 IDKNILIKIKNDEQL
+250 IDKNILTKLENNEQL

-290 NFEISDSTMSTILSL
+290 NFEVSDSTMSTVLSL

-371 GLFADFVLL
+371 GLFADFILL
-380 KVVSTL
+380 KVIGTL
-386 LADALNNLN
+386 LADALNNLK
-395 FVFSVSWLSLVFAV
+395 FIFSISWLSLVFV
-409 LLTLI
+409 ILLAII

-425 RAAKVSPIEAIRG
+425 RASKISPIEAIRG

-449 KSSKIVEKL
+449 RSSKIVEKL

-493 MSSFINYAMDAS
+493 MSSFIDYAMNAS
-505 SVYYKN
+505 SVYYNN

-517 VRDGSKDS
+517 VRDGVEDS
-525 YEKIAKF
+525 YKEIAKF
-532 SGVDEYSIVRM
+532 SGVEEYSIVRL
-543 SNFYVDSN
+543 SNFYVDTN
-551 TLKVNEDSRIDDEY
+551 TIKGNEDLRGGDE
-565 SSIPIT
+565 SSQIPIS
-571 IVALGDEEYRR
+571 IIALGDEEYRR

-590 YNEVKDK
+590 YNDAKDK

-602 DYTQYVVDEEN
+602 DYTQYIVDEEN
-613 NGKYIMK
+613 KGKYIMK
-620 RIYTYEKG
+620 RVYTYEKG

-634 FDDEGLK
+634 FEDEGVK
-641 DTYLEIAAVA
+641 DTSLEIAAVG
-651 TTRPMGLENVNYS
+651 TTRPMGLENVTSS
-664 YGTLVISDDFYDS
+664 YGYLVISDDFY
-677 NIIKDIFAEEL
+677 NRNVKDTYAQEL
-688 YIKCDNSN
+688 YIKCNNSN
-696 KIEGQIM
+696 KLEGQIM
-703 QEYEDL
+703 QEYDDL

-764 LKSIGMTDKEFNKMI
+764 LKSIGMTNKEFNKMI
-779 RLESILYGLKSLF
+779 RLESILYGLKSLL

-803 LVYKAISG
+803 LVYKAVSG
-811 GIEMEFTLPINS
+811 GIEMEFILPINS
-823 IIISIIVVMLLII
+823 IIISIVVVMLLII
-836 LIMRYSLS
+836 FIMRYSLS

>member
-31 SLITAV
+31 SLLTAV
-37 ATMVVS
+37 ITMVVS

-61 MFEDVVYDDLKYF
+61 VFEDVPYEDLKYF
-74 KNNSNIED
+74 KNNTNIED
-82 IYLTED
+82 IYCTED

-103 YLHLLAFNEEALINS
+103 YLHLLAFNEKALINS
-118 SVKLLEGRMPQNE
+118 SVKLVEGRMPQNE
-131 NEIVVSEHIKDIA
+131 NEIVISEHIKDIA
-144 QVEYNV
+144 EVEYNI

-160 RVDLSGEYELKQN
+160 RTDLSGEYELDQS

-184 KLYTKEYKVVGI
+184 SMYTKEYKVVGI

-203 IENPASPGYTV
+203 IENPASPGYTIV
-214 ITYLN
+214 TYLN
-219 ENNITKNLNVYVLLN
+219 DNNATQNLNIYVLLS

-239 NQEEFISQITG
+239 NQEEFVSQITG
-250 IDKNILIKIKNDEQL
+250 IDKNILTKLENNEQL

-290 NFEISDSTMSTILSL
+290 NFEVSDSTMSTVLSL

-343 ATPKQIKK
+343 AAPKQREKS
-351 NVLYEAMILA
+351 VLYEAMILA

-371 GLFADFVLL
+371 GLFADFILL
-380 KVVSTL
+380 KVIGTL
-386 LADALNNLN
+386 LADALNNLK
-395 FVFSVSWLSLVFAV
+395 FIFSISWLSLVFV
-409 LLTLI
+409 ILLAII

-425 RAAKVSPIEAIRG
+425 RASKISPIEAIRG

-449 KSSKIVEKL
+449 RSSKIVEKL

-493 MSSFINYAMDAS
+493 MSSFIDYAMNAS
-505 SVYYKN
+505 SVYYNN

-517 VRDGSKDS
+517 VRDGVEDS
-525 YEKIAKF
+525 YKEIAKF
-532 SGVDEYSIVRM
+532 SGVEEYSIVRL
-543 SNFYVDSN
+543 SNFYVDTN
-551 TLKVNEDSRIDDEY
+551 TIKGNEDFRTGDE
-565 SSIPIT
+565 SSQIPIS
-571 IVALGDEEYRR
+571 IIALGDEEYRR
-582 YVNELGLN
+582 YVKELGLN
-590 YNEVKDK
+590 YNDAKDK

-613 NGKYIMK
+613 KGKYIMK
-620 RIYTYEKG
+620 RVYTYEKG

-634 FDDEGLK
+634 FEDEGVK
-641 DTYLEIAAVA
+641 DTYLEIAAIG
-651 TTRPMGLENVNYS
+651 TTRPMGLENITSS
-664 YGTLVISDDFYDS
+664 YGYLVISDDFY
-677 NIIKDIFAEEL
+677 NRNVKDTYAQEL
-688 YIKCDNSN
+688 YIKCDDSN
-696 KIEGQIM
+696 KLEGQIR
-703 QEYEDL
+703 QEYDDL

-764 LKSIGMTDKEFNKMI
+764 LKSIGMTNKEFNKMI
-779 RLESILYGLKSLF
+779 RLESILYGLKSLL

-803 LVYKAISG
+803 LVYKAVSG
-811 GIEMEFTLPINS
+811 GIEMEFILPINS
-823 IIISIIVVMLLII
+823 IIISIVVVMLLII
-836 LIMRYSLS
+836 FIMRYSLS

>member
-173 NAYVEGEEKLE
+173 NAYVEDEEKLE

-290 NFEISDSTMSTILSL
+290 NFEVSDSTMSSILSL

-343 ATPKQIKK
+343 TTPKQIKK

-395 FVFSVSWLSLVFAV
+395 FVFSVSWLSLVFVV

-493 MSSFINYAMDAS
+493 MSSFINYAMEAS

-525 YEKIAKF
+525 YEKIGKF
-532 SGVDEYSIVRM
+532 SGIDEYSIVRM

-551 TLKVNEDSRIDDEY
+551 TLKGNEDSRIDDEY
-565 SSIPIT
+565 SSLPIT

-590 YNEVKDK
+590 YNEAKDK

-634 FDDEGLK
+634 FDDEGVK

-651 TTRPMGLENVNYS
+651 TTRPMGLEGVNNS

-677 NIIKDIFAEEL
+677 NIKDTFAEEL

-803 LVYKAISG
+803 LVYKSISG

>member
-31 SLITAV
+31 SLLTAV
-37 ATMVVS
+37 ITMVVS

-61 MFEDVVYDDLKYF
+61 VFEDVPYEDLKYF
-74 KNNSNIED
+74 KNNTNIED
-82 IYLTED
+82 IYCTED
-88 IGYTYLEGNNNEYKP
+88 IGYTYLEGNNNDYKP
-103 YLHLLAFNEEALINS
+103 YLHLLAFNEKALINS
-118 SVKLLEGRMPQNE
+118 SVKLVEGRMPQNE
-131 NEIVVSEHIKDIA
+131 NEIVISEHIKDIA
-144 QVEYNV
+144 EVEYNI

-160 RVDLSGEYELKQN
+160 RTDLSGEYELDQS

-184 KLYTKEYKVVGI
+184 SMYTKEYKVVGI

-203 IENPASPGYTV
+203 IENPASPGYTIV
-214 ITYLN
+214 TYLN
-219 ENNITKNLNVYVLLN
+219 DNNAPQNLNIYVLLS

-239 NQEEFISQITG
+239 NQEEFVSQITG
-250 IDKNILIKIKNDEQL
+250 IDKNILTKLENNEQL

-290 NFEISDSTMSTILSL
+290 NFEVSDSTMSTVLSL

-371 GLFADFVLL
+371 GLFADFILL
-380 KVVSTL
+380 KVIGTL
-386 LADALNNLN
+386 LADALNNLK
-395 FVFSVSWLSLVFAV
+395 FIFSISWLSLVFV
-409 LLTLI
+409 ILLAII

-425 RAAKVSPIEAIRG
+425 RASKISPIEAIRG

-449 KSSKIVEKL
+449 RSSKIVEKL

-493 MSSFINYAMDAS
+493 MSSFIDYAMNAS
-505 SVYYKN
+505 SVYYNN

-517 VRDGSKDS
+517 VRDGVEDS
-525 YEKIAKF
+525 YKEIAKF
-532 SGVDEYSIVRM
+532 SGVEEYSIVRL
-543 SNFYVDSN
+543 SNFYVDTN
-551 TLKVNEDSRIDDEY
+551 TIKGNEDFRTGDE
-565 SSIPIT
+565 SSQIPIS
-571 IVALGDEEYRR
+571 IIALGDEEYRR
-582 YVNELGLN
+582 YVKELGLN
-590 YNEVKDK
+590 YNDAKDK

-613 NGKYIMK
+613 KGKYIMK

-634 FDDEGLK
+634 FEDEGVK
-641 DTYLEIAAVA
+641 DTYLEIAAIG
-651 TTRPMGLENVNYS
+651 TTRPMGLENITSS
-664 YGTLVISDDFYDS
+664 YGYLVISDDFY
-677 NIIKDIFAEEL
+677 NRNVKDTYAQEL
-688 YIKCDNSN
+688 YIKCDDSN
-696 KIEGQIM
+696 KLEGQIR
-703 QEYEDL
+703 QEYDDL

-764 LKSIGMTDKEFNKMI
+764 LKSIGMTNKEFNKMI
-779 RLESILYGLKSLF
+779 RLESILYGLKSLL

-803 LVYKAISG
+803 LVYKAVSG
-811 GIEMEFTLPINS
+811 GIEMEFILPINS
-823 IIISIIVVMLLII
+823 IIISIVVVMLLII
-836 LIMRYSLS
+836 FIMRYSLS

>member
-31 SLITAV
+31 SLLTAV
-37 ATMVVS
+37 ITMVVS

-61 MFEDVVYDDLKYF
+61 VFEDVPYEDLKYF
-74 KNNSNIED
+74 KNNTNIEE
-82 IYLTED
+82 IYCTED
-88 IGYTYLEGNNNEYKP
+88 IGYTYLEGNNNDYKP
-103 YLHLLAFNEEALINS
+103 YLHLLAFNEKALINS
-118 SVKLLEGRMPQNE
+118 SVKLVEGRMPQNE
-131 NEIVVSEHIKDIA
+131 NEIVISEHIKDIA
-144 QVEYNV
+144 EVEYNI

-160 RVDLSGEYELKQN
+160 RTDLSGEYELDQS

-184 KLYTKEYKVVGI
+184 SMYTKEYKVVGI

-203 IENPASPGYTV
+203 IENPASPGYTIV
-214 ITYLN
+214 TYLN
-219 ENNITKNLNVYVLLN
+219 DNNATQNLNIYVLLS

-239 NQEEFISQITG
+239 NQEEFVSQITG
-250 IDKNILIKIKNDEQL
+250 IDKNILTKLENNEQL

-290 NFEISDSTMSTILSL
+290 NFEVSDSTMSTVLSL

-371 GLFADFVLL
+371 GLFADFILL
-380 KVVSTL
+380 KVIGTL
-386 LADALNNLN
+386 LADALNNLK
-395 FVFSVSWLSLVFAV
+395 FIFSISWLSLVFV
-409 LLTLI
+409 ILLAII

-425 RAAKVSPIEAIRG
+425 RASKVSPIEAIRG

-449 KSSKIVEKL
+449 RSSKIVEKL

-493 MSSFINYAMDAS
+493 MSSFIDYAMNAS
-505 SVYYKN
+505 SVYYNN

-517 VRDGSKDS
+517 VRDGVEDS
-525 YEKIAKF
+525 YKEIAKF
-532 SGVDEYSIVRM
+532 SGVEEYSIVRL
-543 SNFYVDSN
+543 SNFYVDTN
-551 TLKVNEDSRIDDEY
+551 TIKGNEDFRTGDE
-565 SSIPIT
+565 SSQIPIS
-571 IVALGDEEYRR
+571 IIALGDEEYRR

-590 YNEVKDK
+590 YNDAKDK

-613 NGKYIMK
+613 KGKYIMK
-620 RIYTYEKG
+620 RVYTYEKG

-634 FDDEGLK
+634 FEDEGVK
-641 DTYLEIAAVA
+641 DTYLEIAAIG
-651 TTRPMGLENVNYS
+651 TTRPMGLENITSS
-664 YGTLVISDDFYDS
+664 YGYLVISDDFY
-677 NIIKDIFAEEL
+677 NRNVKDTYAQEL
-688 YIKCDNSN
+688 YIKCDDSN
-696 KIEGQIM
+696 KLEGQIR
-703 QEYEDL
+703 QEYDDL

-764 LKSIGMTDKEFNKMI
+764 LKSIGMTNKEFNKMI
-779 RLESILYGLKSLF
+779 RLESILYGLKSLL

-803 LVYKAISG
+803 LVYKAVSG
-811 GIEMEFTLPINS
+811 GIEMEFILPINS
-823 IIISIIVVMLLII
+823 IIISIVVVMLLII
-836 LIMRYSLS
+836 FIMRYSLS

>member
-31 SLITAV
+31 SLLTAV
-37 ATMVVS
+37 ITMVVS

-61 MFEDVVYDDLKYF
+61 VFEDVPYEDLKYF
-74 KNNSNIED
+74 KNNTNIED
-82 IYLTED
+82 IYCTED
-88 IGYTYLEGNNNEYKP
+88 IGYTYLEGNNNDYKP
-103 YLHLLAFNEEALINS
+103 YLHLLAFNEKALINS
-118 SVKLLEGRMPQNE
+118 SVKLVEGRMPQNE
-131 NEIVVSEHIKDIA
+131 NEIVISEHIKDIA
-144 QVEYNV
+144 EVEYNI

-160 RVDLSGEYELKQN
+160 RTDLSGEYELDQS

-184 KLYTKEYKVVGI
+184 SMYTKEYKVVGI

-203 IENPASPGYTV
+203 IENPASPGYTIV
-214 ITYLN
+214 TYLN
-219 ENNITKNLNVYVLLN
+219 DNNATQNLNIYVLLS

-239 NQEEFISQITG
+239 NQEEFVSQITG
-250 IDKNILIKIKNDEQL
+250 IDKNILTKLENNEQL

-290 NFEISDSTMSTILSL
+290 NFEVSDSTMSTVLSL

-371 GLFADFVLL
+371 GLFADFILL
-380 KVVSTL
+380 KVIGTL
-386 LADALNNLN
+386 LADALNNLK
-395 FVFSVSWLSLVFAV
+395 FIFSISWLSLVFV
-409 LLTLI
+409 ILLAII

-425 RAAKVSPIEAIRG
+425 RASKISPIEAIRG

-449 KSSKIVEKL
+449 RSSKIVEKL

-493 MSSFINYAMDAS
+493 MSSFIDYAMNAS
-505 SVYYKN
+505 SVYYNN

-517 VRDGSKDS
+517 VRDGVEDS
-525 YEKIAKF
+525 YKEIAKF
-532 SGVDEYSIVRM
+532 SGVEEYSIVRL
-543 SNFYVDSN
+543 SNFYVDTN
-551 TLKVNEDSRIDDEY
+551 TIKGNEDFRTGDE
-565 SSIPIT
+565 SSQIPIS
-571 IVALGDEEYRR
+571 IIALGDEEYRR
-582 YVNELGLN
+582 YVKELGLN
-590 YNEVKDK
+590 YNDARDK

-613 NGKYIMK
+613 KGKYIMK
-620 RIYTYEKG
+620 RVYTYEKG

-634 FDDEGLK
+634 FEDEGVK
-641 DTYLEIAAVA
+641 DTYLEIAAIG
-651 TTRPMGLENVNYS
+651 TTRPMGLENITSS
-664 YGTLVISDDFYDS
+664 YGYLVISDDFY
-677 NIIKDIFAEEL
+677 NRNVKDTYAQEL
-688 YIKCDNSN
+688 YIKCDDSN
-696 KIEGQIM
+696 KLEGQIR
-703 QEYEDL
+703 QEYDDL

-764 LKSIGMTDKEFNKMI
+764 LKSIGMTNKEFNKMI
-779 RLESILYGLKSLF
+779 RLESILYGLKSLL

-803 LVYKAISG
+803 LVYKAVSG
-811 GIEMEFTLPINS
+811 GIEMEFILPINS
-823 IIISIIVVMLLII
+823 IIISIVVVMLLII
-836 LIMRYSLS
+836 FIMRYSLS

>member
-31 SLITAV
+31 SLLTAV
-37 ATMVVS
+37 ITMVVS

-61 MFEDVVYDDLKYF
+61 VFEDVPYEDLKYF
-74 KNNSNIED
+74 KNNTNIED
-82 IYLTED
+82 IYCTED
-88 IGYTYLEGNNNEYKP
+88 IGYTYLEGNNNDYKP
-103 YLHLLAFNEEALINS
+103 YLHLLAFNEKALINS
-118 SVKLLEGRMPQNE
+118 SVKLVEGRMPQNE
-131 NEIVVSEHIKDIA
+131 NEIVISEHIKDIA
-144 QVEYNV
+144 EVEYNI

-160 RVDLSGEYELKQN
+160 RTDLSGEYELDQS

-184 KLYTKEYKVVGI
+184 SMYTKEYKVVGI

-203 IENPASPGYTV
+203 IENPASPGYTIV
-214 ITYLN
+214 TYLN
-219 ENNITKNLNVYVLLN
+219 DNNAPQNLNIYVLLS

-239 NQEEFISQITG
+239 NQEEFVSQITG
-250 IDKNILIKIKNDEQL
+250 IDKNILTKLENNEQL

-290 NFEISDSTMSTILSL
+290 NFEVSDSTMSTVLSL

-371 GLFADFVLL
+371 GLFADFILL
-380 KVVSTL
+380 KVIGTL
-386 LADALNNLN
+386 LADALNNLK
-395 FVFSVSWLSLVFAV
+395 FIFSISWLSLVFV
-409 LLTLI
+409 ILLAII

-425 RAAKVSPIEAIRG
+425 RASKISPIEAIRG

-449 KSSKIVEKL
+449 RSSKIVEKL

-493 MSSFINYAMDAS
+493 MSSFIDYAMNAS
-505 SVYYKN
+505 SVYYNN

-517 VRDGSKDS
+517 VRDGVEDS
-525 YEKIAKF
+525 YKEIAKF
-532 SGVDEYSIVRM
+532 SGIEEYSIVRL
-543 SNFYVDSN
+543 SNFYVDTN
-551 TLKVNEDSRIDDEY
+551 TIKGNEDFRTGDE
-565 SSIPIT
+565 SSQIPIS
-571 IVALGDEEYRR
+571 IIALGDEEYRR
-582 YVNELGLN
+582 YVKELGLN
-590 YNEVKDK
+590 YNDAKDK

-613 NGKYIMK
+613 KGKYIMK
-620 RIYTYEKG
+620 RVYTYEKG

-634 FDDEGLK
+634 FEDEGVK
-641 DTYLEIAAVA
+641 DTYLEIAAIG
-651 TTRPMGLENVNYS
+651 TTRPMGLENITSS
-664 YGTLVISDDFYDS
+664 YGYLVISDDFY
-677 NIIKDIFAEEL
+677 NRNVKDTYAQEL
-688 YIKCDNSN
+688 YIKCDDSN
-696 KIEGQIM
+696 KLEGQIR
-703 QEYEDL
+703 QEYDDL

-764 LKSIGMTDKEFNKMI
+764 LKSIGMTNKEFNKMI
-779 RLESILYGLKSLF
+779 RLESILYGLKSLL

-803 LVYKAISG
+803 LVYKAVSG
-811 GIEMEFTLPINS
+811 GIEMEFILPINS
-823 IIISIIVVMLLII
+823 IIISIVVVMLLII
-836 LIMRYSLS
+836 FIMRYSLS

>member
-31 SLITAV
+31 SLLTAV
-37 ATMVVS
+37 ITMVVS

-61 MFEDVVYDDLKYF
+61 VFEDVPYEDLKYF
-74 KNNSNIED
+74 KNNTNIEE
-82 IYLTED
+82 IYCTED
-88 IGYTYLEGNNNEYKP
+88 IGYTYLEGNNNDYKP
-103 YLHLLAFNEEALINS
+103 YLHLLAFNEKALINS
-118 SVKLLEGRMPQNE
+118 SVKLVEGRMPQNE
-131 NEIVVSEHIKDIA
+131 NEIVISEHIKDIA
-144 QVEYNV
+144 EVEYNI

-160 RVDLSGEYELKQN
+160 RTDLSGEYELDQS

-184 KLYTKEYKVVGI
+184 SMYTKEYKVVGI

-203 IENPASPGYTV
+203 IENPASPGYTIV
-214 ITYLN
+214 TYLN
-219 ENNITKNLNVYVLLN
+219 DNNATQNLNIYVLLS

-239 NQEEFISQITG
+239 NQEEFVSQITG
-250 IDKNILIKIKNDEQL
+250 IDKNILTKLENNEQL

-290 NFEISDSTMSTILSL
+290 NFEVSDSTMSTVLSL

-371 GLFADFVLL
+371 GLFADFILL
-380 KVVSTL
+380 KVIGTL
-386 LADALNNLN
+386 LADALNNLK
-395 FVFSVSWLSLVFAV
+395 FIFSISWLSLVFV
-409 LLTLI
+409 ILLAII

-425 RAAKVSPIEAIRG
+425 RASKVSPIEAIRG

-449 KSSKIVEKL
+449 RSSKIVEKL

-493 MSSFINYAMDAS
+493 MSSFIDYAMNAS
-505 SVYYKN
+505 SVYYNN

-517 VRDGSKDS
+517 VRDGVEDS
-525 YEKIAKF
+525 YKEIAKF
-532 SGVDEYSIVRM
+532 SGVEEYSIVRL
-543 SNFYVDSN
+543 SNFYVDTN
-551 TLKVNEDSRIDDEY
+551 TIKGNEDFRTGDEY
-565 SSIPIT
+565 SQIPIS
-571 IVALGDEEYRR
+571 IIALGDEEYRR
-582 YVNELGLN
+582 YVKELGLN
-590 YNEVKDK
+590 YNDAKDK

-613 NGKYIMK
+613 KGKYIMK
-620 RIYTYEKG
+620 RVYTYEKG

-634 FDDEGLK
+634 FEDEGVK
-641 DTYLEIAAVA
+641 DTYLEIAAIG
-651 TTRPMGLENVNYS
+651 TTRPMGLENITSS
-664 YGTLVISDDFYDS
+664 YGYLVISDDFY
-677 NIIKDIFAEEL
+677 NRNVKDTYAQEL
-688 YIKCDNSN
+688 YIKCDDSN
-696 KIEGQIM
+696 KLEGQIR
-703 QEYEDL
+703 QEYDDL

-764 LKSIGMTDKEFNKMI
+764 LKSIGMTNKEFNKMI
-779 RLESILYGLKSLF
+779 RLESILYGLKSLL

-803 LVYKAISG
+803 LVYKAVSG
-811 GIEMEFTLPINS
+811 GIEMEFILPINS
-823 IIISIIVVMLLII
+823 IIISIVVVMLLII
-836 LIMRYSLS
+836 FIMRYSLS

>member
-31 SLITAV
+31 SLLTAV
-37 ATMVVS
+37 ITMVVS

-61 MFEDVVYDDLKYF
+61 VFEDVPYEDLKYF
-74 KNNSNIED
+74 KNNTNIEE
-82 IYLTED
+82 IYCTED
-88 IGYTYLEGNNNEYKP
+88 IGYTYLEGNNNDYKP
-103 YLHLLAFNEEALINS
+103 YLHLLAFNEKALINS
-118 SVKLLEGRMPQNE
+118 SVKLVEGRMPQNE
-131 NEIVVSEHIKDIA
+131 NEIVISEHIKDIA
-144 QVEYNV
+144 EVEYNI

-160 RVDLSGEYELKQN
+160 RTDLSGEYELDQS

-184 KLYTKEYKVVGI
+184 SMYTKEYKVVGI

-203 IENPASPGYTV
+203 IENPASPGYTIV
-214 ITYLN
+214 TYLN
-219 ENNITKNLNVYVLLN
+219 DNNATQNLNIYVLLS

-239 NQEEFISQITG
+239 NQEEFVSQITG
-250 IDKNILIKIKNDEQL
+250 IDKNILTKLENNEQL

-290 NFEISDSTMSTILSL
+290 NFEVSDSTMSTVLSL

-371 GLFADFVLL
+371 GLFADFILL
-380 KVVSTL
+380 KVIGTL
-386 LADALNNLN
+386 LADALNNLK
-395 FVFSVSWLSLVFAV
+395 FIFSISWLSLVFV
-409 LLTLI
+409 ILLAII

-425 RAAKVSPIEAIRG
+425 RASKVSPIEAIRG

-449 KSSKIVEKL
+449 RSSKIVEKL

-493 MSSFINYAMDAS
+493 MSSFIDYAMNAS
-505 SVYYKN
+505 SVYYNN

-517 VRDGSKDS
+517 VRDGVEDS
-525 YEKIAKF
+525 YKEIAKF
-532 SGVDEYSIVRM
+532 SGIEEYSIVRL
-543 SNFYVDSN
+543 SNFYVDTN
-551 TLKVNEDSRIDDEY
+551 TIKGNEDFRTGDE
-565 SSIPIT
+565 SSQIPIS
-571 IVALGDEEYRR
+571 IIALGDEEYRR

-590 YNEVKDK
+590 YNDAKDK

-613 NGKYIMK
+613 KGKYIMK
-620 RIYTYEKG
+620 RVYTYEKG

-634 FDDEGLK
+634 FEDEGVK
-641 DTYLEIAAVA
+641 DTYLEIAAIG
-651 TTRPMGLENVNYS
+651 TTRPMGLENITSS
-664 YGTLVISDDFYDS
+664 YGYLVISDDFY
-677 NIIKDIFAEEL
+677 NRNVKDTYAQEL
-688 YIKCDNSN
+688 YIKCDDSN
-696 KIEGQIM
+696 KLEGQIR
-703 QEYEDL
+703 QEYDDL

-764 LKSIGMTDKEFNKMI
+764 LKSIGMTNKEFNKMI
-779 RLESILYGLKSLF
+779 RLESILYGLKSLL

-803 LVYKAISG
+803 LVYKAVSG
-811 GIEMEFTLPINS
+811 GIEMEFILPINS
-823 IIISIIVVMLLII
+823 IIISIVVVMLLII
-836 LIMRYSLS
+836 FIMRYSLS

>member
-31 SLITAV
+31 SLLTAV
-37 ATMVVS
+37 ITMVVS

-61 MFEDVVYDDLKYF
+61 VFEDVPYEDLKYF
-74 KNNSNIED
+74 KNNTNIED
-82 IYLTED
+82 IYCTED
-88 IGYTYLEGNNNEYKP
+88 IGYTYLEGNNNDYKP
-103 YLHLLAFNEEALINS
+103 YLHLLAFNEKALINS
-118 SVKLLEGRMPQNE
+118 SVKLVEGRMPQNE
-131 NEIVVSEHIKDIA
+131 NEIVISEHIKDIA
-144 QVEYNV
+144 EVEYNI

-160 RVDLSGEYELKQN
+160 RTDLSGEYELDQS

-184 KLYTKEYKVVGI
+184 SMYTKEYKVVGI

-203 IENPASPGYTV
+203 IENPASPGYTIV
-214 ITYLN
+214 TYLN
-219 ENNITKNLNVYVLLN
+219 DNNATQNLNVYVLLS

-239 NQEEFISQITG
+239 NQEEFVSQITG
-250 IDKNILIKIKNDEQL
+250 IDKNILTKLENNEQL

-290 NFEISDSTMSTILSL
+290 NFEVSDSTMSTVLSL

-371 GLFADFVLL
+371 GLFADFILL
-380 KVVSTL
+380 KVIGTL
-386 LADALNNLN
+386 LADALNNLK
-395 FVFSVSWLSLVFAV
+395 FIFSISWLSLVFV
-409 LLTLI
+409 ILLAII

-425 RAAKVSPIEAIRG
+425 RASKISPIEAIRG

-449 KSSKIVEKL
+449 RSSKIVEKL

-493 MSSFINYAMDAS
+493 MSSFIDYAMNAS
-505 SVYYKN
+505 SVYYNN

-517 VRDGSKDS
+517 VRDGVEDS
-525 YEKIAKF
+525 YKEIAKF
-532 SGVDEYSIVRM
+532 SGVEEYSIVRL
-543 SNFYVDSN
+543 SNFYVDTN
-551 TLKVNEDSRIDDEY
+551 TIKGNEDFRTGDE
-565 SSIPIT
+565 SSQIPIS
-571 IVALGDEEYRR
+571 IIALGDEEYRR
-582 YVNELGLN
+582 YVKELGLN
-590 YNEVKDK
+590 YNDAKDK

-613 NGKYIMK
+613 KGKYIMK
-620 RIYTYEKG
+620 RVYTYEKG

-634 FDDEGLK
+634 FEDEGVK
-641 DTYLEIAAVA
+641 DTYLEIAAIG
-651 TTRPMGLENVNYS
+651 TTRPMGLENITSS
-664 YGTLVISDDFYDS
+664 YGYLVISDDFY
-677 NIIKDIFAEEL
+677 NRNVKDTYAQEL
-688 YIKCDNSN
+688 YIKCDDSN
-696 KIEGQIM
+696 KLEGQIR
-703 QEYEDL
+703 QEYDDL

-764 LKSIGMTDKEFNKMI
+764 LKSIGMTNKEFNKMI
-779 RLESILYGLKSLF
+779 RLESILYGLKSLL

-803 LVYKAISG
+803 LVYKAVSG
-811 GIEMEFTLPINS
+811 GIEMEFILPINS
-823 IIISIIVVMLLII
+823 IIISIVVVMLLII
-836 LIMRYSLS
+836 FIMRYSLS

>member
-173 NAYVEGEEKLE
+173 NAYVEDEEKLE

-203 IENPASPGYTV
+203 IESPASPGYTV

-290 NFEISDSTMSTILSL
+290 NFEVSDSTMSSILSL

-343 ATPKQIKK
+343 TTPKQIKK

-395 FVFSVSWLSLVFAV
+395 FVFSVSWLSLVFVV

-493 MSSFINYAMDAS
+493 MSSFINYAMEAS

-511 TSYNLY
+511 RAYNLY

-525 YEKIAKF
+525 YEKIGKF
-532 SGVDEYSIVRM
+532 SGIDEYSIVRM

-565 SSIPIT
+565 SSLPIT

-590 YNEVKDK
+590 YNEAKDK

-634 FDDEGLK
+634 FDGEGVK

-651 TTRPMGLENVNYS
+651 TTRPMGLEDVNNS

-677 NIIKDIFAEEL
+677 NIKDTFAEEL

-803 LVYKAISG
+803 LVYKSISG

>member
-31 SLITAV
+31 SLLTAV
-37 ATMVVS
+37 ITMVVS

-61 MFEDVVYDDLKYF
+61 VFEDVPYEDLKYF
-74 KNNSNIED
+74 KNNTNIED
-82 IYLTED
+82 IYCTED
-88 IGYTYLEGNNNEYKP
+88 IGYTYLEGNNNDYKP
-103 YLHLLAFNEEALINS
+103 YLHLLAFNEKALINS
-118 SVKLLEGRMPQNE
+118 SVKLVEGRMPQNE
-131 NEIVVSEHIKDIA
+131 NEIVISEHIKDIA
-144 QVEYNV
+144 EVEYNI

-160 RVDLSGEYELKQN
+160 RTDLSGEYELDQS

-184 KLYTKEYKVVGI
+184 SMYTKEYKVVGI

-203 IENPASPGYTV
+203 IENPASPGYTIV
-214 ITYLN
+214 TYLN
-219 ENNITKNLNVYVLLN
+219 DNNATQNLNIYVLLS

-239 NQEEFISQITG
+239 NQEEFVSQITG
-250 IDKNILIKIKNDEQL
+250 IDKNILTKLENNEQL

-290 NFEISDSTMSTILSL
+290 NFEVSDSTMSTVLSL

-371 GLFADFVLL
+371 GLFADFILL
-380 KVVSTL
+380 KVIGTL
-386 LADALNNLN
+386 LADALNNLK
-395 FVFSVSWLSLVFAV
+395 FIFSISWLSLVFV
-409 LLTLI
+409 ILLAII

-425 RAAKVSPIEAIRG
+425 RASKISPIEAIRG

-449 KSSKIVEKL
+449 RSSKIVEKL

-493 MSSFINYAMDAS
+493 MSSFIDYAMNAS
-505 SVYYKN
+505 SVYYNN

-517 VRDGSKDS
+517 VRDGVEDS
-525 YEKIAKF
+525 YKEIAKF
-532 SGVDEYSIVRM
+532 SGVEEYSIVRL
-543 SNFYVDSN
+543 SNFYVDTN
-551 TLKVNEDSRIDDEY
+551 TIKGNEDFRTGDK
-565 SSIPIT
+565 SSQIPIS
-571 IVALGDEEYRR
+571 IIALGDEEYRR
-582 YVNELGLN
+582 YVKELGLN
-590 YNEVKDK
+590 YNDAKDK

-613 NGKYIMK
+613 KGKYIMK
-620 RIYTYEKG
+620 RVYTYEKG

-634 FDDEGLK
+634 FEDEGVK
-641 DTYLEIAAVA
+641 DTYLEIAAIG
-651 TTRPMGLENVNYS
+651 TTRPMGLENITSS
-664 YGTLVISDDFYDS
+664 YGYLVISDDFY
-677 NIIKDIFAEEL
+677 NKNVKDTYAQEL
-688 YIKCDNSN
+688 YIKCDDSN
-696 KIEGQIM
+696 KLEGQIR
-703 QEYEDL
+703 QEYDDL

-764 LKSIGMTDKEFNKMI
+764 LKSIGMTNKEFNKMI
-779 RLESILYGLKSLF
+779 RLESILYGLKSLLM
-792 IGIPIGIILSY
+792 GIPIGIILSY
-803 LVYKAISG
+803 LVYKAVSG
-811 GIEMEFTLPINS
+811 GIEMEFILPINS
-823 IIISIIVVMLLII
+823 IIISIVVVMLLII
-836 LIMRYSLS
+836 FIMRYSLS

>member
-173 NAYVEGEEKLE
+173 NAYVEDEEKLE

-290 NFEISDSTMSTILSL
+290 NFEVSDSTMSSILSL

-343 ATPKQIKK
+343 TTPKQIKK

-395 FVFSVSWLSLVFAV
+395 FVFSVSWLSLVFVV

-493 MSSFINYAMDAS
+493 MSSFINYAMEAS

-525 YEKIAKF
+525 YEKIGKF
-532 SGVDEYSIVRM
+532 SGIDEYSIVRM

-551 TLKVNEDSRIDDEY
+551 TLKVNEDSRIYDEY
-565 SSIPIT
+565 SSLPIT

-590 YNEVKDK
+590 YNEAKDK

-634 FDDEGLK
+634 FDDEGVK

-651 TTRPMGLENVNYS
+651 TTRPMGLEDVNNS

-677 NIIKDIFAEEL
+677 NIKDTFAEEL

-803 LVYKAISG
+803 LVYKSISG

>member
-31 SLITAV
+31 SLLTAV
-37 ATMVVS
+37 ITMVVS

-61 MFEDVVYDDLKYF
+61 VFEDVPYEDLKYF
-74 KNNSNIED
+74 KNNTNIED
-82 IYLTED
+82 IYCTED
-88 IGYTYLEGNNNEYKP
+88 IGYTYLEGNNNDYKP
-103 YLHLLAFNEEALINS
+103 YLHLLAFNEKALINS
-118 SVKLLEGRMPQNE
+118 SVKLVEGRMPQNE
-131 NEIVVSEHIKDIA
+131 NEIVISEHIKDIA
-144 QVEYNV
+144 EVEYNI

-160 RVDLSGEYELKQN
+160 RTDLSGEYELDQS

-184 KLYTKEYKVVGI
+184 SMYTKEYKVVGI

-203 IENPASPGYTV
+203 IENPASPGYTIV
-214 ITYLN
+214 TYLN
-219 ENNITKNLNVYVLLN
+219 DNNATQNLNIYVLLS

-239 NQEEFISQITG
+239 NQEEFVSQITG
-250 IDKNILIKIKNDEQL
+250 IDKNILTKLENNEQL

-290 NFEISDSTMSTILSL
+290 NFEVSDSTMSTVLSL

-371 GLFADFVLL
+371 GLFADFILL
-380 KVVSTL
+380 KVIGTL
-386 LADALNNLN
+386 LADALNNLK
-395 FVFSVSWLSLVFAV
+395 FIFSISWLSLVFV
-409 LLTLI
+409 ILLAII

-425 RAAKVSPIEAIRG
+425 RASKISPIEAIRG

-449 KSSKIVEKL
+449 RSSKIVEKL

-493 MSSFINYAMDAS
+493 MSSFIDYAMNAS
-505 SVYYKN
+505 SVYYNN

-517 VRDGSKDS
+517 VRDGVEDS
-525 YEKIAKF
+525 YKEIAKF
-532 SGVDEYSIVRM
+532 SGVEEYSIVRL
-543 SNFYVDSN
+543 SNFYVDTN
-551 TLKVNEDSRIDDEY
+551 TIKGNEDFRTGDE
-565 SSIPIT
+565 SSQIPIS
-571 IVALGDEEYRR
+571 IIALGDEEYRR
-582 YVNELGLN
+582 YVKELGLN
-590 YNEVKDK
+590 YNDAKDK

-613 NGKYIMK
+613 KGKYIMK
-620 RIYTYEKG
+620 RVYTYEKG

-634 FDDEGLK
+634 FEDEGVK
-641 DTYLEIAAVA
+641 DTYLEIAAIG
-651 TTRPMGLENVNYS
+651 TTRPMGLENITSS
-664 YGTLVISDDFYDS
+664 YGYLVISDDFY
-677 NIIKDIFAEEL
+677 NRNVKDTYAQEL
-688 YIKCDNSN
+688 YIKCDDSN
-696 KIEGQIM
+696 KLEGQIR
-703 QEYEDL
+703 QEYDDL

-764 LKSIGMTDKEFNKMI
+764 LKSIGMTNKEFNKMI
-779 RLESILYGLKSLF
+779 RLESILYGLKSLLM
-792 IGIPIGIILSY
+792 GIPIGIILSY
-803 LVYKAISG
+803 LVYKAVSG
-811 GIEMEFTLPINS
+811 GIEMEFILPINS
-823 IIISIIVVMLLII
+823 IIISIVVVMLLII
-836 LIMRYSLS
+836 FIMRYSLS

>member
-31 SLITAV
+31 SLLTAV
-37 ATMVVS
+37 ITMVVS

-61 MFEDVVYDDLKYF
+61 VFEDVPYEDLKYF
-74 KNNSNIED
+74 KNNTNIED
-82 IYLTED
+82 IYCTED
-88 IGYTYLEGNNNEYKP
+88 IGYTYLEGNNNDYKP
-103 YLHLLAFNEEALINS
+103 YLHLLAFNEKALINS
-118 SVKLLEGRMPQNE
+118 SVKLVEGRMPQNE
-131 NEIVVSEHIKDIA
+131 NEIVISEHIKDIA
-144 QVEYNV
+144 EVEYNI

-160 RVDLSGEYELKQN
+160 RTDLSGEYELDQS

-184 KLYTKEYKVVGI
+184 SMYTKEYKVVGI

-203 IENPASPGYTV
+203 IENPASPGYTIV
-214 ITYLN
+214 TYLN
-219 ENNITKNLNVYVLLN
+219 DNNATQNLNIYVLLS

-239 NQEEFISQITG
+239 NQEEFVSQITG
-250 IDKNILIKIKNDEQL
+250 IDKNILTKLENNEQL

-290 NFEISDSTMSTILSL
+290 NFEVSDSTMSTVLSL

-343 ATPKQIKK
+343 TTPKQIKK

-371 GLFADFVLL
+371 GLFADFILL
-380 KVVSTL
+380 KVIGTL
-386 LADALNNLN
+386 LADALNNLK
-395 FVFSVSWLSLVFAV
+395 FIFSISWLSLVFV
-409 LLTLI
+409 ILLAII

-425 RAAKVSPIEAIRG
+425 RASKVSPIEAIRG

-449 KSSKIVEKL
+449 RSSKIVEKL

-493 MSSFINYAMDAS
+493 MSSFIDYAMNAS
-505 SVYYKN
+505 SVYYNN

-517 VRDGSKDS
+517 VRDGVEDS
-525 YEKIAKF
+525 YKEIAKF
-532 SGVDEYSIVRM
+532 SGVEEYSIVRL
-543 SNFYVDSN
+543 SNFYVDTN
-551 TLKVNEDSRIDDEY
+551 TIKGNEDFRTGDE
-565 SSIPIT
+565 SSQIPIS
-571 IVALGDEEYRR
+571 IIALGDEEYRR
-582 YVNELGLN
+582 YVKELGLN
-590 YNEVKDK
+590 YNDAKDK

-613 NGKYIMK
+613 KGKYIMK
-620 RIYTYEKG
+620 RVYTYEKG

-634 FDDEGLK
+634 FEDEGVK
-641 DTYLEIAAVA
+641 DTYLEIAAIG
-651 TTRPMGLENVNYS
+651 TTRPMGLENITSS
-664 YGTLVISDDFYDS
+664 YGYLVISDDFY
-677 NIIKDIFAEEL
+677 NRNVKDTYAQEL
-688 YIKCDNSN
+688 YIKCDDSN
-696 KIEGQIM
+696 KLEGQIR
-703 QEYEDL
+703 QEYDDL

-764 LKSIGMTDKEFNKMI
+764 LKSIGMTNKEFNKMI
-779 RLESILYGLKSLF
+779 RLESILYGLKSLL

-803 LVYKAISG
+803 LVYKAVSG
-811 GIEMEFTLPINS
+811 GIEMEFILPINS
-823 IIISIIVVMLLII
+823 IIISIVVVMLLII
-836 LIMRYSLS
+836 FIMRYSLS

>member
-31 SLITAV
+31 SLLTAV
-37 ATMVVS
+37 ITMVVS

-61 MFEDVVYDDLKYF
+61 VFEDVPYEDLKYF
-74 KNNSNIED
+74 KNNTNIED
-82 IYLTED
+82 IYCTED
-88 IGYTYLEGNNNEYKP
+88 IGYTYLEGNNNDYKP
-103 YLHLLAFNEEALINS
+103 YLHLLAFNEKALINS
-118 SVKLLEGRMPQNE
+118 SVKLVEGRMPQNE
-131 NEIVVSEHIKDIA
+131 NEIVISEHIKDIA
-144 QVEYNV
+144 EVEYNI

-160 RVDLSGEYELKQN
+160 RTDLSGEYELDQS

-184 KLYTKEYKVVGI
+184 SMYTKEYKVVGI

-203 IENPASPGYTV
+203 IENPASPGYTIV
-214 ITYLN
+214 TYLN
-219 ENNITKNLNVYVLLN
+219 DNNATQNLNIYVLLS

-239 NQEEFISQITG
+239 NQEEFVSQITG
-250 IDKNILIKIKNDEQL
+250 IDKNILTKLENNEQL

-290 NFEISDSTMSTILSL
+290 NFEVSDSTMSTVLSL

-371 GLFADFVLL
+371 GLFADFILL
-380 KVVSTL
+380 KVIGTL
-386 LADALNNLN
+386 LADALNNLK
-395 FVFSVSWLSLVFAV
+395 FIFSISWLSLVFV
-409 LLTLI
+409 ILLAII

-425 RAAKVSPIEAIRG
+425 RASKISPIEAIRG

-449 KSSKIVEKL
+449 RSSKIVEKL

-493 MSSFINYAMDAS
+493 MSSFIDYAMNAS
-505 SVYYKN
+505 SVYYNN

-517 VRDGSKDS
+517 VRDGVEDS
-525 YEKIAKF
+525 YKEIAKF
-532 SGVDEYSIVRM
+532 SGVEEYSIVRL
-543 SNFYVDSN
+543 SNFYVDTN
-551 TLKVNEDSRIDDEY
+551 TIKGNEDFRTGDE
-565 SSIPIT
+565 SSQIPIS
-571 IVALGDEEYRR
+571 IIALGDEEYRR
-582 YVNELGLN
+582 YVKELGLN
-590 YNEVKDK
+590 YNDAKDK

-613 NGKYIMK
+613 KGKYIMK
-620 RIYTYEKG
+620 RVYTYEKG

-634 FDDEGLK
+634 FEDEGVK
-641 DTYLEIAAVA
+641 DTYLEIAAIG
-651 TTRPMGLENVNYS
+651 TTRPMGLENITSS
-664 YGTLVISDDFYDS
+664 YGYLVISDDFY
-677 NIIKDIFAEEL
+677 NRNVKDTYAQEL
-688 YIKCDNSN
+688 YIKCDDSN
-696 KIEGQIM
+696 KLEGQIR
-703 QEYEDL
+703 QEYDDL
-709 IVYNLDEQMQ
+709 IIYNLDEQMQ

-764 LKSIGMTDKEFNKMI
+764 LKSIGMTNKEFNKMI
-779 RLESILYGLKSLF
+779 RLESILYGLKSLL

-803 LVYKAISG
+803 LVYKAVSG
-811 GIEMEFTLPINS
+811 GIEMEFILPINS
-823 IIISIIVVMLLII
+823 IIISIVVVMLLII
-836 LIMRYSLS
+836 FIMRYSLS

>member
-31 SLITAV
+31 SLLTAV
-37 ATMVVS
+37 ITMVVS

-61 MFEDVVYDDLKYF
+61 VFEDVPYEDLKYF
-74 KNNSNIED
+74 KNNTNIEE
-82 IYLTED
+82 IYCTED
-88 IGYTYLEGNNNEYKP
+88 IGYTYLEGNNNDYKP
-103 YLHLLAFNEEALINS
+103 YLHLLAFNEKALINS
-118 SVKLLEGRMPQNE
+118 SVKLVEGRMPQNE
-131 NEIVVSEHIKDIA
+131 NEIVISEHIKDIA
-144 QVEYNV
+144 EVEYNI

-160 RVDLSGEYELKQN
+160 RTDLSGEYELDQS

-184 KLYTKEYKVVGI
+184 SMYTKEYKVVGI

-203 IENPASPGYTV
+203 IENPASPGYTIV
-214 ITYLN
+214 TYLN
-219 ENNITKNLNVYVLLN
+219 DNNATQNLNIYVLLS

-239 NQEEFISQITG
+239 NQEEFVSQITG
-250 IDKNILIKIKNDEQL
+250 IDKNILTKLENNEQL

-290 NFEISDSTMSTILSL
+290 NFEVSDSTMSTVLSL

-343 ATPKQIKK
+343 TTPKQIKK

-371 GLFADFVLL
+371 GLFADFILL
-380 KVVSTL
+380 KVIGTL
-386 LADALNNLN
+386 LADALNNLK
-395 FVFSVSWLSLVFAV
+395 FIFSISWLSLVFV
-409 LLTLI
+409 ILLAII

-425 RAAKVSPIEAIRG
+425 RASKVSPIEAIRG

-449 KSSKIVEKL
+449 RSSKIVEKL

-493 MSSFINYAMDAS
+493 MSSFIDYAMNAS
-505 SVYYKN
+505 SVYYNN

-517 VRDGSKDS
+517 VRDGVEDS
-525 YEKIAKF
+525 YKEIAKF
-532 SGVDEYSIVRM
+532 SGVEEYSIVRL
-543 SNFYVDSN
+543 SNFYVDTN
-551 TLKVNEDSRIDDEY
+551 TIKGNEDLRGGDE
-565 SSIPIT
+565 SSQIPIS
-571 IVALGDEEYRR
+571 IIALGDEEYRR

-590 YNEVKDK
+590 YNDAKDK

-602 DYTQYVVDEEN
+602 DYTQYIVDEEN
-613 NGKYIMK
+613 KGKYIMK
-620 RIYTYEKG
+620 RVYTYEKG

-634 FDDEGLK
+634 FEDEGVK
-641 DTYLEIAAVA
+641 DTSLEIAAVG
-651 TTRPMGLENVNYS
+651 TTRPMGLENVTSS
-664 YGTLVISDDFYDS
+664 YGYLVISDDFY
-677 NIIKDIFAEEL
+677 NRNVKDTYAQEL
-688 YIKCDNSN
+688 YIKCNNSN
-696 KIEGQIM
+696 KLEGQIM
-703 QEYEDL
+703 QEYDDL

-764 LKSIGMTDKEFNKMI
+764 LKSIGMTNKEFNKMI

-803 LVYKAISG
+803 LVYKSISG

>member
-31 SLITAV
+31 SLLTAV
-37 ATMVVS
+37 ITMVVS

-61 MFEDVVYDDLKYF
+61 VFEDVPYEDLKYF
-74 KNNSNIED
+74 KNNTNIEE
-82 IYLTED
+82 IYCTED
-88 IGYTYLEGNNNEYKP
+88 IGYTYLEGNNNDYKP
-103 YLHLLAFNEEALINS
+103 YLHLLAFNEKALINS
-118 SVKLLEGRMPQNE
+118 SVKLVEGRMPQNE
-131 NEIVVSEHIKDIA
+131 NEIVISEHIKDIA
-144 QVEYNV
+144 EVEYNI

-160 RVDLSGEYELKQN
+160 RTDLSGEYELDQS

-184 KLYTKEYKVVGI
+184 SMYTKEYKVVGI

-203 IENPASPGYTV
+203 IENPASPGYTIV
-214 ITYLN
+214 TYLN
-219 ENNITKNLNVYVLLN
+219 DNNATQNLNVYVLLS

-239 NQEEFISQITG
+239 NQEEFVSQITG
-250 IDKNILIKIKNDEQL
+250 IDKNILTKLENNEQL

-290 NFEISDSTMSTILSL
+290 NFEVSDSTMSTVLSL

-343 ATPKQIKK
+343 TTPKQIKK

-371 GLFADFVLL
+371 GLFADFILL
-380 KVVSTL
+380 KVIGTL
-386 LADALNNLN
+386 LADALNNLK
-395 FVFSVSWLSLVFAV
+395 FIFSISWLSLVFV
-409 LLTLI
+409 ILLAII

-425 RAAKVSPIEAIRG
+425 RASKVSPIEAIRG

-449 KSSKIVEKL
+449 RSSKIVEKL

-493 MSSFINYAMDAS
+493 MSSFIDYAMNAS
-505 SVYYKN
+505 SVYYNN

-517 VRDGSKDS
+517 VRDGVEDS
-525 YEKIAKF
+525 YKEIAKF
-532 SGVDEYSIVRM
+532 SGVEEYSIVRL
-543 SNFYVDSN
+543 SNFYVDTN
-551 TLKVNEDSRIDDEY
+551 TIKGNEDLRGGDE
-565 SSIPIT
+565 SSQIPIS
-571 IVALGDEEYRR
+571 IIALGDEEYRR

-590 YNEVKDK
+590 YNDAKDK

-602 DYTQYVVDEEN
+602 DYTQYIVDEEN
-613 NGKYIMK
+613 KGKYIMK
-620 RIYTYEKG
+620 RVYTYEKG

-634 FDDEGLK
+634 FEDEGVK
-641 DTYLEIAAVA
+641 DTYLEIAAIG
-651 TTRPMGLENVNYS
+651 TTRPMGLENITSS
-664 YGTLVISDDFYDS
+664 YGYLVISDDFY
-677 NIIKDIFAEEL
+677 NRNVKDTYAQEL
-688 YIKCDNSN
+688 YIKCDDSN
-696 KIEGQIM
+696 KLEGQIR
-703 QEYEDL
+703 QEYDDL

-764 LKSIGMTDKEFNKMI
+764 LKSIGMTNKEFNKMI
-779 RLESILYGLKSLF
+779 RLESILYGLKSLL

-803 LVYKAISG
+803 LVYKAVSG
-811 GIEMEFTLPINS
+811 GIEMEFILPINS
-823 IIISIIVVMLLII
+823 IIISIVVVMLLII
-836 LIMRYSLS
+836 FIMRYSLS

>member
-31 SLITAV
+31 SLLTAV
-37 ATMVVS
+37 ITMVVS

-61 MFEDVVYDDLKYF
+61 VFEDVPYEDLKYF
-74 KNNSNIED
+74 KNNTNIED
-82 IYLTED
+82 IYCTED
-88 IGYTYLEGNNNEYKP
+88 IGYTYLEGNNNDYKP
-103 YLHLLAFNEEALINS
+103 YLHLLAFNEKALINS
-118 SVKLLEGRMPQNE
+118 SVKLVEGRMPQNE
-131 NEIVVSEHIKDIA
+131 NEIVISEHIKDIA
-144 QVEYNV
+144 EVEYNI

-160 RVDLSGEYELKQN
+160 RTDLSGEYELDQS

-184 KLYTKEYKVVGI
+184 SMYTKEYKVVGI

-203 IENPASPGYTV
+203 IENPASPGYTIV
-214 ITYLN
+214 TYLN
-219 ENNITKNLNVYVLLN
+219 DNNATQNLNIYVLLS

-239 NQEEFISQITG
+239 NQEEFVSQITG
-250 IDKNILIKIKNDEQL
+250 IDKNILTKLENNEQL

-290 NFEISDSTMSTILSL
+290 NFEVSDSTMSTVLSL

-371 GLFADFVLL
+371 GLFADFILL
-380 KVVSTL
+380 KVIGTL
-386 LADALNNLN
+386 LADALNNLK
-395 FVFSVSWLSLVFAV
+395 FIFSISWLSLVFV
-409 LLTLI
+409 ILLAII

-425 RAAKVSPIEAIRG
+425 RASKISPIEAIRG

-449 KSSKIVEKL
+449 RSSKIVEKL

-493 MSSFINYAMDAS
+493 MSSFIDYAMNAS
-505 SVYYKN
+505 SVYYNN

-517 VRDGSKDS
+517 VRDGVEDS
-525 YEKIAKF
+525 YKEIAKF
-532 SGVDEYSIVRM
+532 SGVEEYSIVRL
-543 SNFYVDSN
+543 SNFYVDTN
-551 TLKVNEDSRIDDEY
+551 TIKGNEDFRTGDE
-565 SSIPIT
+565 SSQIPIS
-571 IVALGDEEYRR
+571 IIALGDEEYRR
-582 YVNELGLN
+582 YVKELGLN
-590 YNEVKDK
+590 YNDARDK

-613 NGKYIMK
+613 KGKYIMK
-620 RIYTYEKG
+620 RVYTYEKG

-634 FDDEGLK
+634 FEDEGVK
-641 DTYLEIAAVA
+641 DTYLEIAAIG
-651 TTRPMGLENVNYS
+651 TTRPMGLENITSS
-664 YGTLVISDDFYDS
+664 YGYLVISDDFY
-677 NIIKDIFAEEL
+677 NKNVKDTYAQEL
-688 YIKCDNSN
+688 YIKCDDSN
-696 KIEGQIM
+696 KLEGQIR
-703 QEYEDL
+703 QEYDDL

-764 LKSIGMTDKEFNKMI
+764 LKSIGMTNKEFNKMI
-779 RLESILYGLKSLF
+779 RLESILYGLKSLL

-803 LVYKAISG
+803 LVYKAVSG
-811 GIEMEFTLPINS
+811 GIEMEFILPINS
-823 IIISIIVVMLLII
+823 IIISIVVVMLLII
-836 LIMRYSLS
+836 FIMRYSLS

>member
-31 SLITAV
+31 SLLTAV
-37 ATMVVS
+37 ITMVVS

-61 MFEDVVYDDLKYF
+61 VFEDVPYEDLKYF
-74 KNNSNIED
+74 KNNTNIEE
-82 IYLTED
+82 IYCTED
-88 IGYTYLEGNNNEYKP
+88 IGYTYLEGNNNDYKP
-103 YLHLLAFNEEALINS
+103 YLHLLAFNEKALINS
-118 SVKLLEGRMPQNE
+118 SVKLVEGRMPQNE
-131 NEIVVSEHIKDIA
+131 NEIVISEHIKDIA
-144 QVEYNV
+144 EVEYNI

-160 RVDLSGEYELKQN
+160 RTDLSGEYELDQS

-184 KLYTKEYKVVGI
+184 SMYTKEYKVVGI

-203 IENPASPGYTV
+203 IENPAFPGYTIV
-214 ITYLN
+214 TYLN
-219 ENNITKNLNVYVLLN
+219 DNNATQNLNVYVLLS

-239 NQEEFISQITG
+239 NQEEFVSQITG
-250 IDKNILIKIKNDEQL
+250 IDKNILTKLENNEQL

-290 NFEISDSTMSTILSL
+290 NFEVSDSTMSTVLSL

-371 GLFADFVLL
+371 GLFADFILL
-380 KVVSTL
+380 KVIGTL
-386 LADALNNLN
+386 LADALNNLK
-395 FVFSVSWLSLVFAV
+395 FIFSISWLSLVFV
-409 LLTLI
+409 ILLAII

-425 RAAKVSPIEAIRG
+425 RASKVSPIEAIRG

-449 KSSKIVEKL
+449 RSSKIVEKL

-493 MSSFINYAMDAS
+493 MSSFIDYAMNAS
-505 SVYYKN
+505 SVYYNN

-517 VRDGSKDS
+517 VRDGVEDS
-525 YEKIAKF
+525 YKEIAKF
-532 SGVDEYSIVRM
+532 SGIEEYSIVRL
-543 SNFYVDSN
+543 SNFYVDTN
-551 TLKVNEDSRIDDEY
+551 TIKGNEDFRTGDE
-565 SSIPIT
+565 SSQIPIS
-571 IVALGDEEYRR
+571 IIALGDEEYRR
-582 YVNELGLN
+582 YVKELGLN
-590 YNEVKDK
+590 YNDAKDK

-613 NGKYIMK
+613 KGKYIMK
-620 RIYTYEKG
+620 RVYTYEKG

-634 FDDEGLK
+634 FEDEGVK
-641 DTYLEIAAVA
+641 DTYLEIAAIG
-651 TTRPMGLENVNYS
+651 TTRPMGLENITSS
-664 YGTLVISDDFYDS
+664 YGYLVISDDFY
-677 NIIKDIFAEEL
+677 NRNVKDTYAQEL
-688 YIKCDNSN
+688 YIKCDDSN
-696 KIEGQIM
+696 KLEGQIR
-703 QEYEDL
+703 QEYDDL
-709 IVYNLDEQMQ
+709 IIYNLDEQMQ

-803 LVYKAISG
+803 LVYKSISG

-836 LIMRYSLS
+836 FIMRYSLS

>member
-31 SLITAV
+31 SLLTAV
-37 ATMVVS
+37 ITMVVS

-61 MFEDVVYDDLKYF
+61 VFEDVPYEDLKYF
-74 KNNSNIED
+74 KNNTNIED
-82 IYLTED
+82 IYCTED
-88 IGYTYLEGNNNEYKP
+88 IGYTYLEGNNNDYKP
-103 YLHLLAFNEEALINS
+103 YLHLLAFNEKALINS
-118 SVKLLEGRMPQNE
+118 SVKLVEGRMPQNE
-131 NEIVVSEHIKDIA
+131 NEIVISEHIKDIA
-144 QVEYNV
+144 EVEYNI

-160 RVDLSGEYELKQN
+160 RTDLSGEYELDQS

-184 KLYTKEYKVVGI
+184 SMYTKEYKVVGI

-203 IENPASPGYTV
+203 IENPASPGYTIV
-214 ITYLN
+214 TYLN
-219 ENNITKNLNVYVLLN
+219 DNNATQNLNIYVLLS

-239 NQEEFISQITG
+239 NQEEFVSQITG
-250 IDKNILIKIKNDEQL
+250 IDKNILTKLENNEQL

-290 NFEISDSTMSTILSL
+290 NFEVSDSTMSTVLSL

-371 GLFADFVLL
+371 GLFADFILL
-380 KVVSTL
+380 KVIGTL
-386 LADALNNLN
+386 LADALNNLK
-395 FVFSVSWLSLVFAV
+395 FIFSISWLSLVFV
-409 LLTLI
+409 ILLAII

-425 RAAKVSPIEAIRG
+425 RASKISPIEAIRG

-449 KSSKIVEKL
+449 RSSKIVEKL

-493 MSSFINYAMDAS
+493 MSSFIDYAMNAS
-505 SVYYKN
+505 SVYYNN

-517 VRDGSKDS
+517 VRDGVEDS
-525 YEKIAKF
+525 YKEIAKF
-532 SGVDEYSIVRM
+532 SGVEEYSIVRL
-543 SNFYVDSN
+543 SNFYVDTN
-551 TLKVNEDSRIDDEY
+551 TIKGNEDFRTGDE
-565 SSIPIT
+565 SSQIPIS
-571 IVALGDEEYRR
+571 IIALGDEEYRR
-582 YVNELGLN
+582 YVKELGLN
-590 YNEVKDK
+590 YNDAKDK

-613 NGKYIMK
+613 KGKYIMK
-620 RIYTYEKG
+620 RVYTYEKG

-634 FDDEGLK
+634 FEDEGVK
-641 DTYLEIAAVA
+641 DTYLEIAAIG
-651 TTRPMGLENVNYS
+651 TTRPMGLENITSS
-664 YGTLVISDDFYDS
+664 YGYLVISDDFY
-677 NIIKDIFAEEL
+677 NRNVKDTYAQEL

-696 KIEGQIM
+696 KIEGQIR
-703 QEYEDL
+703 QEYDDL

-779 RLESILYGLKSLF
+779 RLESILYGLKSLL

-803 LVYKAISG
+803 LVYKAVSG
-811 GIEMEFTLPINS
+811 GIEMEFILPINS
-823 IIISIIVVMLLII
+823 IIISIVVVMLLII
-836 LIMRYSLS
+836 FIMRYSLS